1 MFLNQSDKITIY
13 RPAWLA
19 GNKMQII
26 KRLRLRARLAGSK
39 KGINTGINHFHPLGV
54 FLNDLSDC
62 TQHQLSAGGEELPML
77 PVTWD
82 GVLVSISLIV
92 AFIAS
97 FTALD
102 TAGRVAVS
110 RGWSARFWLLAGGS
124 AMGIGIWAMHFIGM
138 LAMMMPVTMRYDIRL
153 TSLSLLVAILASCLA
168 FGQTVG
174 GLHLTRH
181 RLLRGSLILG
191 AGVAAMH
198 YLGMYALLI
207 EPRPEWNSVLVVLSV
222 LIAFVASGVAL
233 WLAFHLR
240 KGEHHLLLMRGLA
253 SLVMGIA
260 IAGMHYVG
268 MAAATFSHHSMMQS
282 QGLSNPGLAVWVTLI
297 TLTILGITLLCSM
310 LDAQMRAT
318 RLAARLRFANKELL
332 QLALHDNLT
341 ALPNR
346 VMLEQ
351 QLDRVIKKAM
361 LNDFRFAVIYM
372 DLDGFKA
379 VNDTWGHHVGDR
391 LLLAVAE
398 RLRSQ
403 LSETMLLARLGGDEF
418 VLMVKRCDISPARQ
432 LAQRLVKVI
441 GKPFEFDRYVL
452 HVSLSAGIAI
462 FPLHGRNR
470 QELLFNADAAMY
482 HTKNSGRNGW
492 CLFERA
498 MSAATQHQLELTND
512 LWEALERQQMRL
524 FYQPKFR
531 SGGTRLMGFEALLRW
546 QHPQRGLLTPELF
559 LPRAE
564 KTGQIVALGN
574 WVIEEACRQLRIWH
588 NQGHTEW
595 TVSVNLSAL
604 QFHQRDLLA
613 TLTRTLTRYQL
624 PGCALMLEIT
634 EAIAMRD
641 PVFSQQRIREL
652 QQAGVS
658 IAIDNFGIGYA
669 NLLHLKD
676 LDASELKIDRSF
688 INSLRPGS
696 EDATVVSA
704 MLTLAQS
711 LNLRMVAEGVETEE
725 QQHLLTSLGFDAL
738 QGYLLGKPTPADRVE
753 VFSLAARQHPMPA
766 ASG

>member
-1 MFLNQSDKITIY
+1 
-13 RPAWLA
+13 
-19 GNKMQII
+19 
-26 KRLRLRARLAGSK
+26 
-39 KGINTGINHFHPLGV
+39 
-54 FLNDLSDC
+54 
-62 TQHQLSAGGEELPML
+62 ML

-82 GVLVSISLIV
+82 SVLICVSLIV
-92 AFIAS
+92 VFIAS

-110 RGWSARFWLLAGGS
+110 RGWSARFWLLVGGI
-124 AMGIGIWAMHFIGM
+124 AMGIGVWAMHFIGM
-138 LAMMMPVTMRYDIRL
+138 LAMMMPMMMRYDTRL
-153 TSLSLLVAILASCLA
+153 TILSLLVAILASVLA

-174 GLHLTRH
+174 GLHLTRQ
-181 RLLRGSLILG
+181 RLLRGTLILG
-191 AGVAAMH
+191 AGVVVMH

-207 EPRPEWNSVLVVLSV
+207 EPQPEWNVLLVALSV
-222 LIAFVASGVAL
+222 LIAFAASGLAL

-240 KGEHHLLLMRGLA
+240 QGDHHLMLMRGLA

-268 MAAATFSHHSMMQS
+268 MAAAEFSHSSMMQPH
-282 QGLSNPGLAVWVTLI
+282 GVSNAGLAVWVTLI
-297 TLTILGITLLCSM
+297 TLTILGITLLSSM
-310 LDAQMRAT
+310 LDAQLRAARLAT
-318 RLAARLRFANKELL
+318 RLNRANQELR
-332 QLALHDNLT
+332 QLAMHDNLT
-341 ALPNR
+341 TLPNR

-351 QLDRVIKKAM
+351 QLDLAIKQAM
-361 LNDFRFAVIYM
+361 LNEHRFAVIYM

-391 LLLAVAE
+391 LLVAVAE
-398 RLRSQ
+398 RLCSQ
-403 LSETMLLARLGGDEF
+403 LSNTMLLVRLGGDEF
-418 VLMVKRCDISPARQ
+418 VLMAECDISAARQ
-432 LAQRLVKVI
+432 LAQKLVKVI
-441 GKPFEFDRYVL
+441 SSPFELDRYVL

-482 HTKNSGRNGW
+482 HTKHSGRNGW
-492 CLFERA
+492 CLFEPA
-498 MSAATQHQLELTND
+498 MSAATQHQLELAND
-512 LWEALERQQMRL
+512 LWEAIEREQMRL
-524 FYQPKFR
+524 FYQPKFC

-564 KTGQIVALGN
+564 KTGQIIALGN
-574 WVIEEACRQLRIWH
+574 WVIGEACRQLRIWH
-588 NQGHTEW
+588 SQGHSDW

-604 QFHQRDLLA
+604 QFHQRDLLTILTQ
-613 TLTRTLTRYQL
+613 TLARYQL
-624 PGCALMLEIT
+624 PGSALMLEIT

-641 PVFSQQRIREL
+641 PAFSQQRIREL

-658 IAIDNFGIGYA
+658 VAIDNFGIGYA

-688 INSLRPGS
+688 INCLRPGS

-753 VFSLAARQHPMPA
+753 ALSFPSLRQPV
-766 ASG
+766 ASLSG

>member
-1 MFLNQSDKITIY
+1 
-13 RPAWLA
+13 
-19 GNKMQII
+19 
-26 KRLRLRARLAGSK
+26 
-39 KGINTGINHFHPLGV
+39 
-54 FLNDLSDC
+54 
-62 TQHQLSAGGEELPML
+62 ML

-82 GVLVSISLIV
+82 SVLICVSLLV

-110 RGWSARFWLLAGGS
+110 RGWRARFWLLVGGTT
-124 AMGIGIWAMHFIGM
+124 MGIGVWAMHFIGM
-138 LAMMMPVTMRYDIRL
+138 LAMMMPMTMRYDIRL
-153 TSLSLLVAILASCLA
+153 TIFSLLVAILTSMLA

-174 GLHLTRH
+174 GLHLTRQ

-191 AGVAAMH
+191 SGVVVMH
-198 YLGMYALLI
+198 YLGMCALLV
-207 EPRPEWNSVLVVLSV
+207 EPRPEWNGLLVALSV

-240 KGEHHLLLMRGLA
+240 KGDHHLLLMRGLA

-268 MAAATFSHHSMMQS
+268 MAAATFSDDSTMQAH
-282 QGLSNPGLAVWVTLI
+282 GLSNPGLAVWVTLI
-297 TLTILGITLLCSM
+297 TLSILGITLLCSM
-310 LDAQMRAT
+310 LDAQMRAARLAT
-318 RLAARLRFANKELL
+318 RLRQANKELR

-351 QLDRVIKKAM
+351 QLDQAIKKAM
-361 LNDFRFAVIYM
+361 LNGHRIAVIYM

-391 LLLAVAE
+391 LLMAVAE

-418 VLMVKRCDISPARQ
+418 VLMVKGCDISVACQ
-432 LAQRLVKVI
+432 LAQRLVNVI
-441 GKPFEFDRYVL
+441 GAPFEFDRYVL

-470 QELLFNADAAMY
+470 QELMFNADAAMY
-482 HTKNSGRNGW
+482 HTKHSGRNGW
-492 CLFERA
+492 CLFELA

-512 LWEALERQQMRL
+512 LWEALDRQQMRL

-546 QHPQRGLLTPELF
+546 QHPQRGLLTPEMF

-574 WVIEEACRQLRIWH
+574 WVIEEACRQLSIWH
-588 NQGHTEW
+588 NQGHSEW

-604 QFHQRDLLA
+604 QFHQRDLLFI
-613 TLTRTLTRYQL
+613 LTQTLTRYQL
-624 PGCALMLEIT
+624 PGCALMLEVT

-641 PVFSQQRIREL
+641 PAFSQQRIREL

-688 INSLRPGS
+688 INCLRPGS

-753 VFSLAARQHPMPA
+753 VFGLMARQPPMA
-766 ASG
+766 SASG

>member
-1 MFLNQSDKITIY
+1 
-13 RPAWLA
+13 
-19 GNKMQII
+19 
-26 KRLRLRARLAGSK
+26 
-39 KGINTGINHFHPLGV
+39 
-54 FLNDLSDC
+54 
-62 TQHQLSAGGEELPML
+62 ML

-82 GVLVSISLIV
+82 SVLICVSLIV

-110 RGWSARFWLLAGGS
+110 RGWSARLWLLVGGI
-124 AMGIGIWAMHFIGM
+124 AMGIGVWAMHFIGM
-138 LAMMMPVTMRYDIRL
+138 LAMMMPMMMRYDTRL
-153 TSLSLLVAILASCLA
+153 TILSLLVAILASVLA

-174 GLHLTRH
+174 GLHLTRQ
-181 RLLRGSLILG
+181 RLLSGTLILG
-191 AGVAAMH
+191 AGVVVMH

-207 EPRPEWNSVLVVLSV
+207 EPQPEWNALLVALSV
-222 LIAFVASGVAL
+222 LIAFAASGLAL

-240 KGEHHLLLMRGLA
+240 QGDHHLMLMRGLA

-268 MAAATFSHHSMMQS
+268 MAAAEFSHSSMMQPH
-282 QGLSNPGLAVWVTLI
+282 GVSNAGLAVWVTLI
-297 TLTILGITLLCSM
+297 TLTILGITLLSSM
-310 LDAQMRAT
+310 LDAQLRAARLAT
-318 RLAARLRFANKELL
+318 RLNRANQELR
-332 QLALHDNLT
+332 QLAMHDNLT
-341 ALPNR
+341 TLPNR

-351 QLDRVIKKAM
+351 QLDLAIKQAM
-361 LNDFRFAVIYM
+361 LNEHRFAVIYM

-391 LLLAVAE
+391 LLVAVAE
-398 RLRSQ
+398 RLCSQ
-403 LSETMLLARLGGDEF
+403 LSNTMLLVRLGGDEF
-418 VLMVKRCDISPARQ
+418 VLMAECDISAARQ
-432 LAQRLVKVI
+432 LAQKLVKVI
-441 GKPFEFDRYVL
+441 SSPFELDRYVL

-482 HTKNSGRNGW
+482 HTKHSGRNGW
-492 CLFERA
+492 CLFEPA
-498 MSAATQHQLELTND
+498 MSAATQHQLELAND
-512 LWEALERQQMRL
+512 LWEAIEREQMRL
-524 FYQPKFR
+524 FYQPKFC

-564 KTGQIVALGN
+564 KTGQIIALGN
-574 WVIEEACRQLRIWH
+574 WVIGEACRQLRLWH
-588 NQGHTEW
+588 NQGHSDW

-604 QFHQRDLLA
+604 QFHQRDLLTILTQ
-613 TLTRTLTRYQL
+613 TLARNQL
-624 PGCALMLEIT
+624 PGSALMLEIT

-641 PVFSQQRIREL
+641 PAFSQQRIREL

-658 IAIDNFGIGYA
+658 VAIDNFGIGYA

-688 INSLRPGS
+688 INCLRPGS

-753 VFSLAARQHPMPA
+753 ALSFPSLRQPV
-766 ASG
+766 ASLSG

>member
-1 MFLNQSDKITIY
+1 
-13 RPAWLA
+13 
-19 GNKMQII
+19 
-26 KRLRLRARLAGSK
+26 
-39 KGINTGINHFHPLGV
+39 
-54 FLNDLSDC
+54 
-62 TQHQLSAGGEELPML
+62 ML

-82 GVLVSISLIV
+82 SVLICVSLIV
-92 AFIAS
+92 VFIAS

-102 TAGRVAVS
+102 TTGRVAVS
-110 RGWSARFWLLAGGS
+110 RGWSARFWLLVGGI
-124 AMGIGIWAMHFIGM
+124 AMGIGVWAMHFIGM
-138 LAMMMPVTMRYDIRL
+138 LAMMMPMMMRYDTRL
-153 TSLSLLVAILASCLA
+153 TILSLLVAILASVLA

-174 GLHLTRH
+174 GLHLTRQ
-181 RLLRGSLILG
+181 RLLRGTLILG
-191 AGVAAMH
+191 AGVVVMH

-207 EPRPEWNSVLVVLSV
+207 EPQPEWNALLVALSV
-222 LIAFVASGVAL
+222 LIAFAASGLAL

-240 KGEHHLLLMRGLA
+240 QGDHHLMLMRGLA

-268 MAAATFSHHSMMQS
+268 MAAAEFSHSSMMQPH
-282 QGLSNPGLAVWVTLI
+282 GVSNAGLAVWVTLI
-297 TLTILGITLLCSM
+297 TLTILGITLLSSM
-310 LDAQMRAT
+310 LDAQLRAARLAT
-318 RLAARLRFANKELL
+318 RLNRANQELR
-332 QLALHDNLT
+332 QLAMHDNLT
-341 ALPNR
+341 TLPNR

-351 QLDRVIKKAM
+351 QLDLAIKQAM
-361 LNDFRFAVIYM
+361 LNEHRFAVIYM

-391 LLLAVAE
+391 LLVAVAE
-398 RLRSQ
+398 RLCSQ
-403 LSETMLLARLGGDEF
+403 LSNTMLLVRLGGDEF
-418 VLMVKRCDISPARQ
+418 VLMAECDISAARQ
-432 LAQRLVKVI
+432 LAQKLVKVI
-441 GKPFEFDRYVL
+441 SSPFELDRYVL

-482 HTKNSGRNGW
+482 HTKHSGRNGW
-492 CLFERA
+492 CLFEPA
-498 MSAATQHQLELTND
+498 MSAATQHQLELAND
-512 LWEALERQQMRL
+512 LWEAIEREQMRL
-524 FYQPKFR
+524 FYQPKFC

-564 KTGQIVALGN
+564 KTGQIIALGN
-574 WVIEEACRQLRIWH
+574 WVIGEACRQLRIWH
-588 NQGHTEW
+588 SQGHSDW

-604 QFHQRDLLA
+604 QFHQRDLLTILTQ
-613 TLTRTLTRYQL
+613 TLARNQL
-624 PGCALMLEIT
+624 PGSALMLEIT

-641 PVFSQQRIREL
+641 PAFSQQRIREL

-658 IAIDNFGIGYA
+658 VAIDNFGIGYA

-688 INSLRPGS
+688 INCLRPGS

-753 VFSLAARQHPMPA
+753 ALSFPSLRQPV
-766 ASG
+766 ASMSG

>member
-1 MFLNQSDKITIY
+1 
-13 RPAWLA
+13 
-19 GNKMQII
+19 
-26 KRLRLRARLAGSK
+26 
-39 KGINTGINHFHPLGV
+39 
-54 FLNDLSDC
+54 
-62 TQHQLSAGGEELPML
+62 ML

-82 GVLVSISLIV
+82 SVLICVSLIV

-110 RGWSARFWLLAGGS
+110 RGWSARFWLLVGGI
-124 AMGIGIWAMHFIGM
+124 AMGIGVWAMHFIGM
-138 LAMMMPVTMRYDIRL
+138 LAMMMPMMMRYDTRL
-153 TSLSLLVAILASCLA
+153 TILSLLVAILASVLA

-174 GLHLTRH
+174 GLHLTRQ
-181 RLLRGSLILG
+181 RLLRGTLILG
-191 AGVAAMH
+191 AGVVVMH

-207 EPRPEWNSVLVVLSV
+207 EPQPEWNALLVALSV
-222 LIAFVASGVAL
+222 LIAFAASGLAL

-240 KGEHHLLLMRGLA
+240 QGDHHLMLMRGLA

-268 MAAATFSHHSMMQS
+268 MAAAEFSHSSMMQPH
-282 QGLSNPGLAVWVTLI
+282 GVSNAGLAVWVTLI
-297 TLTILGITLLCSM
+297 TLTILGITLLSSM
-310 LDAQMRAT
+310 LDAQLRAARLAT
-318 RLAARLRFANKELL
+318 RLNRANQELR
-332 QLALHDNLT
+332 QLAMHDNLT
-341 ALPNR
+341 TLPNR

-351 QLDRVIKKAM
+351 QLDLAIKQAM
-361 LNDFRFAVIYM
+361 LNEHRFAVIYM

-391 LLLAVAE
+391 LLVAVAE
-398 RLRSQ
+398 RLCSQ
-403 LSETMLLARLGGDEF
+403 LSNTMLLVRLGGDEF
-418 VLMVKRCDISPARQ
+418 VLMAECDISAARQ
-432 LAQRLVKVI
+432 LAQKLVKVI
-441 GKPFEFDRYVL
+441 SSPFELDRYVL

-482 HTKNSGRNGW
+482 HTKHSGRNGW
-492 CLFERA
+492 CLFEPA
-498 MSAATQHQLELTND
+498 MSAATQHQLELAND
-512 LWEALERQQMRL
+512 LWEAIEREQMRL
-524 FYQPKFR
+524 FYQPKFC
-531 SGGTRLMGFEALLRW
+531 SGGTRLIGFEALLRW

-564 KTGQIVALGN
+564 KTGQIIALGN
-574 WVIEEACRQLRIWH
+574 WVIGEACRQLRIWH
-588 NQGHTEW
+588 SQGHSDW

-604 QFHQRDLLA
+604 QFHQRDLLTILTQ
-613 TLTRTLTRYQL
+613 TLARNQL
-624 PGCALMLEIT
+624 PGSALMLEIT

-641 PVFSQQRIREL
+641 PAFSQQRIREL

-658 IAIDNFGIGYA
+658 VAIDNFGIGYA

-688 INSLRPGS
+688 INCLRPGS

-753 VFSLAARQHPMPA
+753 ALSFPSLRQPV
-766 ASG
+766 ASLSG

>member
-1 MFLNQSDKITIY
+1 
-13 RPAWLA
+13 
-19 GNKMQII
+19 
-26 KRLRLRARLAGSK
+26 
-39 KGINTGINHFHPLGV
+39 
-54 FLNDLSDC
+54 
-62 TQHQLSAGGEELPML
+62 ML

-82 GVLVSISLIV
+82 SVLICVSLIV
-92 AFIAS
+92 VFIAS

-110 RGWSARFWLLAGGS
+110 RGWSARFWLLVGGI
-124 AMGIGIWAMHFIGM
+124 AMGIGVWSMHFIGM
-138 LAMMMPVTMRYDIRL
+138 LAMMLPMIMRYDTRL
-153 TSLSLLVAILASCLA
+153 TILSLLVAILASVLA

-174 GLHLTRH
+174 GLHLTRQ
-181 RLLRGSLILG
+181 RLLRGTLILG
-191 AGVAAMH
+191 AGVVVMH

-207 EPRPEWNSVLVVLSV
+207 EPQPEWNALLVALSV
-222 LIAFVASGVAL
+222 LIAFAASGLAL

-240 KGEHHLLLMRGLA
+240 QGDHHLMLMRGLA

-268 MAAATFSHHSMMQS
+268 MAAAEFSHSSMMQPH
-282 QGLSNPGLAVWVTLI
+282 GVSNAGLAVWVTLI
-297 TLTILGITLLCSM
+297 TLTILGITLLSSM
-310 LDAQMRAT
+310 LDAQLRAARLAT
-318 RLAARLRFANKELL
+318 RLNRANQELR
-332 QLALHDNLT
+332 QLAMHDNLT
-341 ALPNR
+341 TLPNR

-351 QLDRVIKKAM
+351 QLDLAIKQAM
-361 LNDFRFAVIYM
+361 LNEHHFAVIYM

-391 LLLAVAE
+391 LLVAVAE
-398 RLRSQ
+398 RLCSQ
-403 LSETMLLARLGGDEF
+403 LSNTMLLVRLGGDEF
-418 VLMVKRCDISPARQ
+418 VLMAECDISAARQ
-432 LAQRLVKVI
+432 LAQKLVKVI
-441 GKPFEFDRYVL
+441 SSPFELDRYVL

-482 HTKNSGRNGW
+482 HTKHSGRNGW
-492 CLFERA
+492 CLFEPA
-498 MSAATQHQLELTND
+498 MSAATQHQLELAND
-512 LWEALERQQMRL
+512 LWEAIEREQMRL
-524 FYQPKFR
+524 FYQPKFC

-564 KTGQIVALGN
+564 KTGQIIALGN
-574 WVIEEACRQLRIWH
+574 WVIGEACRQLRIWH
-588 NQGHTEW
+588 SQGHSDW

-604 QFHQRDLLA
+604 QFHQRDLLTILTQ
-613 TLTRTLTRYQL
+613 TLSRNQL
-624 PGCALMLEIT
+624 PGSALMLEIT

-641 PVFSQQRIREL
+641 PAFSQQRIREL

-658 IAIDNFGIGYA
+658 VAIDNFGIGYA

-688 INSLRPGS
+688 INCLRPGS

-753 VFSLAARQHPMPA
+753 ALSFPSLRQPV
-766 ASG
+766 ASLSG

>member
-1 MFLNQSDKITIY
+1 
-13 RPAWLA
+13 
-19 GNKMQII
+19 
-26 KRLRLRARLAGSK
+26 
-39 KGINTGINHFHPLGV
+39 
-54 FLNDLSDC
+54 
-62 TQHQLSAGGEELPML
+62 ML

-82 GVLVSISLIV
+82 SVLICVSLIV

-110 RGWSARFWLLAGGS
+110 RGWSARFWLLVGGI
-124 AMGIGIWAMHFIGM
+124 AMGIGVWSMHFIGM
-138 LAMMMPVTMRYDIRL
+138 LAMMLPMMMRYDTRL
-153 TSLSLLVAILASCLA
+153 TILSLLVAILASVLA

-174 GLHLTRH
+174 GLHLTRQ
-181 RLLRGSLILG
+181 RLLRGTLILG
-191 AGVAAMH
+191 AGVVVMH

-207 EPRPEWNSVLVVLSV
+207 EPQPEWNALLVALSV
-222 LIAFVASGVAL
+222 LIAFAASGLAL

-240 KGEHHLLLMRGLA
+240 QGDHHLMLMRGLA

-268 MAAATFSHHSMMQS
+268 MAAAEFSHSSMMQPH
-282 QGLSNPGLAVWVTLI
+282 GVSNAGLAVWVTLI
-297 TLTILGITLLCSM
+297 TLTILGVTLLSSM
-310 LDAQMRAT
+310 LDAQLRAARLAT
-318 RLAARLRFANKELL
+318 RLNRANQELR
-332 QLALHDNLT
+332 QLAMHDNLT
-341 ALPNR
+341 TLPNR

-351 QLDRVIKKAM
+351 QLDLAIKQAM
-361 LNDFRFAVIYM
+361 LNEHRFAVIYM

-391 LLLAVAE
+391 LLVAVAE
-398 RLRSQ
+398 RLCSQ
-403 LSETMLLARLGGDEF
+403 LSNTMLLVRLGGDEF
-418 VLMVKRCDISPARQ
+418 VLMAECDISAARQ
-432 LAQRLVKVI
+432 LAQKLVKVI
-441 GKPFEFDRYVL
+441 SSPFELDRYVL

-482 HTKNSGRNGW
+482 HTKHSGRNGW
-492 CLFERA
+492 CLFEPA
-498 MSAATQHQLELTND
+498 MSAATQHQLELAND
-512 LWEALERQQMRL
+512 LWEAIEREQMRL
-524 FYQPKFR
+524 FYQPKFC

-564 KTGQIVALGN
+564 KTGQIIALGN
-574 WVIEEACRQLRIWH
+574 WVIGEACRQLRIWH
-588 NQGHTEW
+588 SQGHSDW

-604 QFHQRDLLA
+604 QFHQRDLLTILTQ
-613 TLTRTLTRYQL
+613 TLARYQL
-624 PGCALMLEIT
+624 PGSALMLEIT

-641 PVFSQQRIREL
+641 PAFSQQRIREL

-658 IAIDNFGIGYA
+658 VAIDNFGIGYA

-688 INSLRPGS
+688 INCLRPGS

-753 VFSLAARQHPMPA
+753 ALSFPSLRQPV
-766 ASG
+766 ASLSG

>member
-1 MFLNQSDKITIY
+1 
-13 RPAWLA
+13 
-19 GNKMQII
+19 
-26 KRLRLRARLAGSK
+26 
-39 KGINTGINHFHPLGV
+39 
-54 FLNDLSDC
+54 
-62 TQHQLSAGGEELPML
+62 ML

-82 GVLVSISLIV
+82 SVLICVSLIV

-110 RGWSARFWLLAGGS
+110 RGWSARFWLLVGGI
-124 AMGIGIWAMHFIGM
+124 AMGIGVWSMHFIGM
-138 LAMMMPVTMRYDIRL
+138 LAMMLPMIMRYDTRL
-153 TSLSLLVAILASCLA
+153 TILSLLVAILASVLA

-174 GLHLTRH
+174 GLHLTRQ
-181 RLLRGSLILG
+181 RLLRGTLILG
-191 AGVAAMH
+191 AGVVVMH

-207 EPRPEWNSVLVVLSV
+207 EPQPEWNALLVALSV
-222 LIAFVASGVAL
+222 LIAFAASGLAL

-240 KGEHHLLLMRGLA
+240 QGDHHLMLMRGLA

-268 MAAATFSHHSMMQS
+268 MAAAEFSHSSMMQPH
-282 QGLSNPGLAVWVTLI
+282 GVSNAGLAVWVTLI
-297 TLTILGITLLCSM
+297 TLTILGITLLSSM
-310 LDAQMRAT
+310 LDAQLRAARLAT
-318 RLAARLRFANKELL
+318 RLNRANQELR
-332 QLALHDNLT
+332 QLAMHDNLT
-341 ALPNR
+341 TLPNR

-351 QLDRVIKKAM
+351 QLDLAIKQAM
-361 LNDFRFAVIYM
+361 LNEHRFAVIYM

-391 LLLAVAE
+391 LLVAVAE
-398 RLRSQ
+398 RLCSQ
-403 LSETMLLARLGGDEF
+403 LSNTMLLVRLGGDEF
-418 VLMVKRCDISPARQ
+418 VLMAECDISAARQ
-432 LAQRLVKVI
+432 LAQKLVKVI
-441 GKPFEFDRYVL
+441 SSPFELDRYVL

-482 HTKNSGRNGW
+482 HTKHSGRNGW
-492 CLFERA
+492 CLFEPA
-498 MSAATQHQLELTND
+498 MSAATQHQLELAND
-512 LWEALERQQMRL
+512 LWEAIEREQMRL
-524 FYQPKFR
+524 FYQPKFC

-564 KTGQIVALGN
+564 KTGQIIALGN
-574 WVIEEACRQLRIWH
+574 WVIGEACRQLRIWH
-588 NQGHTEW
+588 SQGHSDW

-604 QFHQRDLLA
+604 QFHQRDLLTILTQ
-613 TLTRTLTRYQL
+613 TLARNQL
-624 PGCALMLEIT
+624 PGSALMLEIT

-641 PVFSQQRIREL
+641 PAFSQQRIREL

-658 IAIDNFGIGYA
+658 VAIDNFGIGYA

-688 INSLRPGS
+688 INCLRPGS

-753 VFSLAARQHPMPA
+753 ALSFPSLRQPV
-766 ASG
+766 ASMSG

>member
-1 MFLNQSDKITIY
+1 
-13 RPAWLA
+13 
-19 GNKMQII
+19 
-26 KRLRLRARLAGSK
+26 
-39 KGINTGINHFHPLGV
+39 
-54 FLNDLSDC
+54 
-62 TQHQLSAGGEELPML
+62 ML

-82 GVLVSISLIV
+82 SVLICVSLIV
-92 AFIAS
+92 VFIAS

-102 TAGRVAVS
+102 TTGRVAVS
-110 RGWSARFWLLAGGS
+110 RGWSARFWLLVGGI
-124 AMGIGIWAMHFIGM
+124 AMGIGVWSMHFIGM
-138 LAMMMPVTMRYDIRL
+138 LAMMMPMMMRYDTRL
-153 TSLSLLVAILASCLA
+153 TILSLLVAILGSVLA

-174 GLHLTRH
+174 GLHLTRQ
-181 RLLRGSLILG
+181 RLLRGTLILG
-191 AGVAAMH
+191 AGVVVMH

-207 EPRPEWNSVLVVLSV
+207 EPQPEWNALLVALSV
-222 LIAFVASGVAL
+222 LIAFAASGLAL

-240 KGEHHLLLMRGLA
+240 QGDHHLMLMRGLA

-268 MAAATFSHHSMMQS
+268 MAAAEFSHSSMMQPH
-282 QGLSNPGLAVWVTLI
+282 GVSNAGLAVWVTLI
-297 TLTILGITLLCSM
+297 TLTILGVTLLSSM
-310 LDAQMRAT
+310 LDAQLRAARLAT
-318 RLAARLRFANKELL
+318 RLNRANQELR
-332 QLALHDNLT
+332 QLAMHDNLT
-341 ALPNR
+341 TLPNR

-351 QLDRVIKKAM
+351 QLDLAIKQAM
-361 LNDFRFAVIYM
+361 LNEHRFAVIYM

-391 LLLAVAE
+391 LLVAVAE
-398 RLRSQ
+398 RLCNQ
-403 LSETMLLARLGGDEF
+403 LSNTMLLVRLGGDEF
-418 VLMVKRCDISPARQ
+418 VLMAECDISAARQ
-432 LAQRLVKVI
+432 LAQKLVKVI
-441 GKPFEFDRYVL
+441 SSPFELDRYVL

-482 HTKNSGRNGW
+482 HTKHSGRNGW
-492 CLFERA
+492 CLFEPA
-498 MSAATQHQLELTND
+498 MSAATQHQLELAND
-512 LWEALERQQMRL
+512 LWEAIEREQMRL
-524 FYQPKFR
+524 FYQPKFC

-564 KTGQIVALGN
+564 KTGQIIALGN
-574 WVIEEACRQLRIWH
+574 WVIGEACRQLRLWH
-588 NQGHTEW
+588 NQGHSDW

-604 QFHQRDLLA
+604 QFHQRDLLTILTQ
-613 TLTRTLTRYQL
+613 TLARNQL
-624 PGCALMLEIT
+624 PGSALMLEIT

-641 PVFSQQRIREL
+641 PAFSQQRIREL

-658 IAIDNFGIGYA
+658 VAIDNFGIGYA

-688 INSLRPGS
+688 INCLRPGS

-753 VFSLAARQHPMPA
+753 ALSFPSLRQPV
-766 ASG
+766 ASLSG

>member
-1 MFLNQSDKITIY
+1 
-13 RPAWLA
+13 
-19 GNKMQII
+19 
-26 KRLRLRARLAGSK
+26 
-39 KGINTGINHFHPLGV
+39 
-54 FLNDLSDC
+54 
-62 TQHQLSAGGEELPML
+62 ML

-82 GVLVSISLIV
+82 SVLICVSLIV

-110 RGWSARFWLLAGGS
+110 RGWSARFWLLVGGI
-124 AMGIGIWAMHFIGM
+124 AMGIGVWAMHFIGM
-138 LAMMMPVTMRYDIRL
+138 LAMMMPMMMRYDTRL
-153 TSLSLLVAILASCLA
+153 TILSLLVAILASVLA

-174 GLHLTRH
+174 GLHLTRQ
-181 RLLRGSLILG
+181 RLLRGTLILG
-191 AGVAAMH
+191 AGVVVMH

-207 EPRPEWNSVLVVLSV
+207 EPQPEWNALLVALSV
-222 LIAFVASGVAL
+222 LIAFAASGLAL

-240 KGEHHLLLMRGLA
+240 QGDHHLMLMRGLA

-268 MAAATFSHHSMMQS
+268 MAAAEFSHSSMMQPH
-282 QGLSNPGLAVWVTLI
+282 GVSNAGLAVWVTLI
-297 TLTILGITLLCSM
+297 TLTILGITLLSSM
-310 LDAQMRAT
+310 LDAQLRAARLAT
-318 RLAARLRFANKELL
+318 RLNRANQELR
-332 QLALHDNLT
+332 QLAMHDNLT
-341 ALPNR
+341 TLPNR

-351 QLDRVIKKAM
+351 QLDLAIKKAM
-361 LNDFRFAVIYM
+361 LNEHRFAVIYM

-391 LLLAVAE
+391 LLVAVAE
-398 RLRSQ
+398 RLCSQ
-403 LSETMLLARLGGDEF
+403 LSNTMLLVRLGGDEF
-418 VLMVKRCDISPARQ
+418 VLMAECDISAARQ
-432 LAQRLVKVI
+432 LAQKLVKVI
-441 GKPFEFDRYVL
+441 SSPFELDRYVL

-482 HTKNSGRNGW
+482 HTKHSGRNGW
-492 CLFERA
+492 CLFEPA
-498 MSAATQHQLELTND
+498 MSAATQHQLELAND
-512 LWEALERQQMRL
+512 LWEAIEREQMRL
-524 FYQPKFR
+524 FYQPKFC

-564 KTGQIVALGN
+564 KTGQIIALGN
-574 WVIEEACRQLRIWH
+574 WVIGEACRQLRIWH
-588 NQGHTEW
+588 SQGHSDW

-604 QFHQRDLLA
+604 QFHQRDLLTILTQ
-613 TLTRTLTRYQL
+613 TLARNQL
-624 PGCALMLEIT
+624 PGSALMLEIT

-641 PVFSQQRIREL
+641 PAFSQQRIREL

-658 IAIDNFGIGYA
+658 VAIDNFGIGYA

-688 INSLRPGS
+688 INCLRPGS

-753 VFSLAARQHPMPA
+753 ALSFPSLRQPV
-766 ASG
+766 ASMSG

>member
-1 MFLNQSDKITIY
+1 
-13 RPAWLA
+13 
-19 GNKMQII
+19 
-26 KRLRLRARLAGSK
+26 
-39 KGINTGINHFHPLGV
+39 
-54 FLNDLSDC
+54 
-62 TQHQLSAGGEELPML
+62 ML

-82 GVLVSISLIV
+82 SVLICVSLIV
-92 AFIAS
+92 VFIAS

-102 TAGRVAVS
+102 TAGRVAVT
-110 RGWSARFWLLAGGS
+110 RGWSARFWLLVGGI
-124 AMGIGIWAMHFIGM
+124 AMGIGVWAMHFIGM
-138 LAMMMPVTMRYDIRL
+138 LAMMLPMMMRYDTRL
-153 TSLSLLVAILASCLA
+153 TILSLLVAILASVLA

-174 GLHLTRH
+174 GLHLTRQ
-181 RLLRGSLILG
+181 RLLRGTLILG
-191 AGVAAMH
+191 AGVAVMH

-207 EPRPEWNSVLVVLSV
+207 EPQPEWNALLVALSV
-222 LIAFVASGVAL
+222 LIAFAASGLAL

-240 KGEHHLLLMRGLA
+240 QGDHHLMLMRGLA

-268 MAAATFSHHSMMQS
+268 MAAAEFSHSSMMQPH
-282 QGLSNPGLAVWVTLI
+282 GVSNAGLAVWVTLI
-297 TLTILGITLLCSM
+297 TLTILGITLLSSM
-310 LDAQMRAT
+310 LDAQLRAARLAT
-318 RLAARLRFANKELL
+318 RLNRANQELR
-332 QLALHDNLT
+332 QLAMHDNLT
-341 ALPNR
+341 TLPNR

-351 QLDRVIKKAM
+351 QLDLAIKQAM
-361 LNDFRFAVIYM
+361 LNEHRFAVIYM

-391 LLLAVAE
+391 LLVAVAE

-403 LSETMLLARLGGDEF
+403 LSNTMLLVRLGGDEF
-418 VLMVKRCDISPARQ
+418 VLMAECDISAARQ
-432 LAQRLVKVI
+432 LAQKLVKVI
-441 GKPFEFDRYVL
+441 SSPFELDRYVL

-482 HTKNSGRNGW
+482 HTKHSGRNGW
-492 CLFERA
+492 CLFEPA
-498 MSAATQHQLELTND
+498 MSAATQHQLELAND
-512 LWEALERQQMRL
+512 LWEAIEREQMRL
-524 FYQPKFR
+524 FYQPKFC

-564 KTGQIVALGN
+564 KTGQIIALGN
-574 WVIEEACRQLRIWH
+574 WVIGEACRQLRIWH
-588 NQGHTEW
+588 NQGHSDW

-604 QFHQRDLLA
+604 QFHQRDLLTILTQ
-613 TLTRTLTRYQL
+613 TLARYQL
-624 PGCALMLEIT
+624 PGSALMLEIT

-641 PVFSQQRIREL
+641 PAFSQQRIREL

-658 IAIDNFGIGYA
+658 VAIDNFGIGYA

-688 INSLRPGS
+688 INCLRPGS

-753 VFSLAARQHPMPA
+753 ALSFPSLRQPV
-766 ASG
+766 ASLPG

>member
-1 MFLNQSDKITIY
+1 
-13 RPAWLA
+13 
-19 GNKMQII
+19 
-26 KRLRLRARLAGSK
+26 
-39 KGINTGINHFHPLGV
+39 
-54 FLNDLSDC
+54 
-62 TQHQLSAGGEELPML
+62 ML

-82 GVLVSISLIV
+82 SVLICVSLIV

-102 TAGRVAVS
+102 TTGRVAVS
-110 RGWSARFWLLAGGS
+110 RGWSARFWLLVGGI
-124 AMGIGIWAMHFIGM
+124 AMGIGVWSMHFIGM
-138 LAMMMPVTMRYDIRL
+138 LAMMMPMMMRYDTRL
-153 TSLSLLVAILASCLA
+153 TILSLLVAILASVLA

-174 GLHLTRH
+174 GLHLTRQ
-181 RLLRGSLILG
+181 RLLRGTLILG
-191 AGVAAMH
+191 AGVVVMH

-207 EPRPEWNSVLVVLSV
+207 EPQPEWNALLVALSV
-222 LIAFVASGVAL
+222 LIAFAASGLAL

-240 KGEHHLLLMRGLA
+240 QGDHHLMLMRGLA

-268 MAAATFSHHSMMQS
+268 MAAAEFSHSSMMQPH
-282 QGLSNPGLAVWVTLI
+282 GVSNAGLAVWVTLI
-297 TLTILGITLLCSM
+297 TLTILGITLLSSM
-310 LDAQMRAT
+310 LDAQLRAARLAT
-318 RLAARLRFANKELL
+318 RLNRANQELR
-332 QLALHDNLT
+332 QLAMHDNLT
-341 ALPNR
+341 TLPNR

-351 QLDRVIKKAM
+351 QLDLAIKQAM
-361 LNDFRFAVIYM
+361 LNEHRFAVIYM

-391 LLLAVAE
+391 LLVAVAE
-398 RLRSQ
+398 RLCSQ
-403 LSETMLLARLGGDEF
+403 LSNTMLLVRLGGDEF
-418 VLMVKRCDISPARQ
+418 VLMAECDISAARQ
-432 LAQRLVKVI
+432 LAQKLVKVI
-441 GKPFEFDRYVL
+441 SSPFELDRYVL

-482 HTKNSGRNGW
+482 HTKHSGRNGW
-492 CLFERA
+492 CLFEPA
-498 MSAATQHQLELTND
+498 MSAATQHQLELAND
-512 LWEALERQQMRL
+512 LWEAIEREQMRL
-524 FYQPKFR
+524 FYQPKFC

-564 KTGQIVALGN
+564 KTGQIIALGN
-574 WVIEEACRQLRIWH
+574 WVIGEACRQLRIWH
-588 NQGHTEW
+588 SQGHSDW

-604 QFHQRDLLA
+604 QFHQRDLLTILTQ
-613 TLTRTLTRYQL
+613 TLARNQL
-624 PGCALMLEIT
+624 PGSALMLEIT

-641 PVFSQQRIREL
+641 PAFSQQRIREL

-658 IAIDNFGIGYA
+658 VAIDNFGIGYA

-688 INSLRPGS
+688 INCLRPGS

-753 VFSLAARQHPMPA
+753 ALSFPSLRQPV
-766 ASG
+766 ASLSG

>member
-1 MFLNQSDKITIY
+1 
-13 RPAWLA
+13 
-19 GNKMQII
+19 
-26 KRLRLRARLAGSK
+26 
-39 KGINTGINHFHPLGV
+39 
-54 FLNDLSDC
+54 
-62 TQHQLSAGGEELPML
+62 ML

-82 GVLVSISLIV
+82 SVLICVSLIV
-92 AFIAS
+92 VFIAS

-110 RGWSARFWLLAGGS
+110 RGWSARFWLLVGGI
-124 AMGIGIWAMHFIGM
+124 AMGIGVWAMHFIGM
-138 LAMMMPVTMRYDIRL
+138 LAMMMPMMMRYDTRL
-153 TSLSLLVAILASCLA
+153 TILSLLVAILASVLA

-174 GLHLTRH
+174 GLHLTRQ
-181 RLLRGSLILG
+181 RLLRGTLILG
-191 AGVAAMH
+191 AGVVVMH

-207 EPRPEWNSVLVVLSV
+207 EPQPEWNALLVALSV
-222 LIAFVASGVAL
+222 LIAFAASGLAL

-240 KGEHHLLLMRGLA
+240 QGDHHLMLMRGLA

-268 MAAATFSHHSMMQS
+268 MAAAEFSHSSMMQPH
-282 QGLSNPGLAVWVTLI
+282 GVSNAGLAVWVTLI
-297 TLTILGITLLCSM
+297 TLTILGITLLSSM
-310 LDAQMRAT
+310 LDAQLRAARLAT
-318 RLAARLRFANKELL
+318 RLNRANQELR
-332 QLALHDNLT
+332 QLAMHDNLT
-341 ALPNR
+341 TLPNR

-351 QLDRVIKKAM
+351 QLDLAIKQAM
-361 LNDFRFAVIYM
+361 LNEHRFAVIYM

-391 LLLAVAE
+391 LLVAVAE
-398 RLRSQ
+398 RLCSQ
-403 LSETMLLARLGGDEF
+403 LSNTMLLVRLGGDEF
-418 VLMVKRCDISPARQ
+418 VLMAECDISAARQ
-432 LAQRLVKVI
+432 LAQKLVKVI
-441 GKPFEFDRYVL
+441 SSPFELDRYVL

-482 HTKNSGRNGW
+482 HTKHSGRNGW
-492 CLFERA
+492 CLFEPA
-498 MSAATQHQLELTND
+498 MSAATQHQLELAND
-512 LWEALERQQMRL
+512 LWEAIEREQMRL
-524 FYQPKFR
+524 FYQPKFC
-531 SGGTRLMGFEALLRW
+531 SGGTRLIGFEALLRW

-564 KTGQIVALGN
+564 KTGQIIALGN
-574 WVIEEACRQLRIWH
+574 WVIGEACRQLRIWH
-588 NQGHTEW
+588 SQGHSDW

-604 QFHQRDLLA
+604 QFHQRDLLTILTQ
-613 TLTRTLTRYQL
+613 TLARYQL
-624 PGCALMLEIT
+624 PGSALMLEIT

-641 PVFSQQRIREL
+641 PAFSQQRIREL
-652 QQAGVS
+652 QQVGVS
-658 IAIDNFGIGYA
+658 VAIDNFGIGYA

-688 INSLRPGS
+688 INCLRPGS

-753 VFSLAARQHPMPA
+753 ALSFPSLRQPV
-766 ASG
+766 ASLSG

>member
-1 MFLNQSDKITIY
+1 
-13 RPAWLA
+13 
-19 GNKMQII
+19 
-26 KRLRLRARLAGSK
+26 
-39 KGINTGINHFHPLGV
+39 
-54 FLNDLSDC
+54 
-62 TQHQLSAGGEELPML
+62 ML

-82 GVLVSISLIV
+82 SVLICVSLIV

-110 RGWSARFWLLAGGS
+110 RGWSARFWLLVGGI
-124 AMGIGIWAMHFIGM
+124 AMGIGVWSMHFIGM
-138 LAMMMPVTMRYDIRL
+138 LAMMLPMMMRYDTRL
-153 TSLSLLVAILASCLA
+153 TILSLLVAILASVLA

-174 GLHLTRH
+174 GLHLTRQ
-181 RLLRGSLILG
+181 RLLRGTLILG
-191 AGVAAMH
+191 AGVVVMH

-207 EPRPEWNSVLVVLSV
+207 EPQPEWNALLVALSV
-222 LIAFVASGVAL
+222 LIAFAASGLAL

-240 KGEHHLLLMRGLA
+240 QGDHHLMLMRGLA

-268 MAAATFSHHSMMQS
+268 MAAAEFSHSSMMQPH
-282 QGLSNPGLAVWVTLI
+282 GVSNAGLAVWVTLI
-297 TLTILGITLLCSM
+297 TLTILGITLLSSM
-310 LDAQMRAT
+310 LDAQLRAARLAT
-318 RLAARLRFANKELL
+318 RLNRANQELR
-332 QLALHDNLT
+332 QLAMHDNLT
-341 ALPNR
+341 TLPNR

-351 QLDRVIKKAM
+351 QLDLAIKQAM
-361 LNDFRFAVIYM
+361 LNEHRFAVIYM

-391 LLLAVAE
+391 LLVAVAE
-398 RLRSQ
+398 RLCSQ
-403 LSETMLLARLGGDEF
+403 LSNTMLLVRLGGDEF
-418 VLMVKRCDISPARQ
+418 VLMAECDISAARQ
-432 LAQRLVKVI
+432 LAQKLVKVI
-441 GKPFEFDRYVL
+441 SSPFELDRYVL

-482 HTKNSGRNGW
+482 HTKHSGRNGW
-492 CLFERA
+492 CLFEPA
-498 MSAATQHQLELTND
+498 MSAATQHQLELAND
-512 LWEALERQQMRL
+512 LWEAIEREQMRL
-524 FYQPKFR
+524 FYQPKFC

-564 KTGQIVALGN
+564 KTGQIIALGN
-574 WVIEEACRQLRIWH
+574 WVIGEACRQLRIWH
-588 NQGHTEW
+588 SQGHSDW

-604 QFHQRDLLA
+604 QFHQRDLLTILTQ
-613 TLTRTLTRYQL
+613 TLARYQL
-624 PGCALMLEIT
+624 PGSALMLEIT

-641 PVFSQQRIREL
+641 PAFSQQRIREL

-658 IAIDNFGIGYA
+658 VAIDNFGIGYA

-688 INSLRPGS
+688 INCLRPGS

-753 VFSLAARQHPMPA
+753 ALSFPSLRQPV
-766 ASG
+766 ASLSG

>member
-1 MFLNQSDKITIY
+1 
-13 RPAWLA
+13 
-19 GNKMQII
+19 
-26 KRLRLRARLAGSK
+26 
-39 KGINTGINHFHPLGV
+39 
-54 FLNDLSDC
+54 
-62 TQHQLSAGGEELPML
+62 ML

-82 GVLVSISLIV
+82 SVLICVSLLV

-110 RGWSARFWLLAGGS
+110 RGWRARFWLLVGGTT
-124 AMGIGIWAMHFIGM
+124 MGIGVWAMHFIGM
-138 LAMMMPVTMRYDIRL
+138 LAMMMPMTMRYDIRL
-153 TSLSLLVAILASCLA
+153 TILSLLVAILTSMLA

-174 GLHLTRH
+174 GLHLTRQ

-191 AGVAAMH
+191 SGVVVMH
-198 YLGMYALLI
+198 YLGMCALLV
-207 EPRPEWNSVLVVLSV
+207 EPRPEWNGLLVALSV

-240 KGEHHLLLMRGLA
+240 KGDHHLLLMRGLA

-268 MAAATFSHHSMMQS
+268 MAAATFSDDSTMQAH
-282 QGLSNPGLAVWVTLI
+282 GLSNPGLAVWVTLI
-297 TLTILGITLLCSM
+297 TLSILGITLLCSM
-310 LDAQMRAT
+310 LDAQMRAARLAT
-318 RLAARLRFANKELL
+318 RLRQANKELR

-351 QLDRVIKKAM
+351 QLDQAIKKAM
-361 LNDFRFAVIYM
+361 LNGHRIAVIYM

-391 LLLAVAE
+391 LLMAVAE

-418 VLMVKRCDISPARQ
+418 VLMVKGCDFSVACQ
-432 LAQRLVKVI
+432 LAQRLVNVI
-441 GKPFEFDRYVL
+441 GAPFEFDRYVL

-470 QELLFNADAAMY
+470 QELMFNADAAMY
-482 HTKNSGRNGW
+482 HTKHSGRNGW
-492 CLFERA
+492 CLFELA

-512 LWEALERQQMRL
+512 LWEALDRQQMRL

-546 QHPQRGLLTPELF
+546 QHPQRGLLTPEMF

-574 WVIEEACRQLRIWH
+574 WVIEEACRQLSIWH
-588 NQGHTEW
+588 NQGHSEW

-604 QFHQRDLLA
+604 QFHQRDLLFI
-613 TLTRTLTRYQL
+613 LTQTLTRYQL
-624 PGCALMLEIT
+624 PGCALMLEVT

-641 PVFSQQRIREL
+641 PAFSQQRIREL

-688 INSLRPGS
+688 INCLRPGS

-753 VFSLAARQHPMPA
+753 VFGLMARQPPMA
-766 ASG
+766 SASG

>member
-1 MFLNQSDKITIY
+1 
-13 RPAWLA
+13 
-19 GNKMQII
+19 
-26 KRLRLRARLAGSK
+26 
-39 KGINTGINHFHPLGV
+39 
-54 FLNDLSDC
+54 
-62 TQHQLSAGGEELPML
+62 ML

-82 GVLVSISLIV
+82 SVLICVSLIV
-92 AFIAS
+92 VFIAS

-102 TAGRVAVS
+102 TAGRVAVT
-110 RGWSARFWLLAGGS
+110 RGWSARFWLLVGGI
-124 AMGIGIWAMHFIGM
+124 AMGIGVWAMHFIGM
-138 LAMMMPVTMRYDIRL
+138 LAMMMPMMMRYDTRL
-153 TSLSLLVAILASCLA
+153 TILSLLVAILASVLA

-174 GLHLTRH
+174 GLHLTRQ
-181 RLLRGSLILG
+181 RLLRGTLILG
-191 AGVAAMH
+191 AGVVVMH

-207 EPRPEWNSVLVVLSV
+207 EPQPEWNALLVALSV
-222 LIAFVASGVAL
+222 LIAFAASGLAL

-240 KGEHHLLLMRGLA
+240 QGDHHLMLMRGLA

-268 MAAATFSHHSMMQS
+268 MAAAEFSHSSMMQPH
-282 QGLSNPGLAVWVTLI
+282 GVSNAGLAVWVTLI
-297 TLTILGITLLCSM
+297 TLTILGITLLSSM
-310 LDAQMRAT
+310 LDAQLRAARLAT
-318 RLAARLRFANKELL
+318 RLNRANQELR
-332 QLALHDNLT
+332 QLAMHDNLT
-341 ALPNR
+341 TLPNR

-351 QLDRVIKKAM
+351 QLDLAIKQAM
-361 LNDFRFAVIYM
+361 LNEHRFAVIYM

-391 LLLAVAE
+391 LLVAVAE
-398 RLRSQ
+398 RLCNQ
-403 LSETMLLARLGGDEF
+403 LSNTMLLVRLGGDEF
-418 VLMVKRCDISPARQ
+418 VLMAECDISAARQ
-432 LAQRLVKVI
+432 LAQKLVKVI
-441 GKPFEFDRYVL
+441 SSPFELDRYVL

-482 HTKNSGRNGW
+482 HTKHSGRNGW
-492 CLFERA
+492 CLFEPA
-498 MSAATQHQLELTND
+498 MSAATQHQLELAND
-512 LWEALERQQMRL
+512 LWEAIEREQMRL
-524 FYQPKFR
+524 FYQPKFC

-564 KTGQIVALGN
+564 KTGQIIALGN
-574 WVIEEACRQLRIWH
+574 WVIGEACRQLRIWH
-588 NQGHTEW
+588 NQGHSDW

-604 QFHQRDLLA
+604 QFHQRDLLTILTQ
-613 TLTRTLTRYQL
+613 TLARNQL
-624 PGCALMLEIT
+624 PGSALMLEIT

-641 PVFSQQRIREL
+641 PAFSQQRIREL

-658 IAIDNFGIGYA
+658 VAIDNFGIGYA

-688 INSLRPGS
+688 INCLRPGS

-753 VFSLAARQHPMPA
+753 ALSFPSLRQPV
-766 ASG
+766 ASLSG

>member
-1 MFLNQSDKITIY
+1 
-13 RPAWLA
+13 
-19 GNKMQII
+19 
-26 KRLRLRARLAGSK
+26 
-39 KGINTGINHFHPLGV
+39 
-54 FLNDLSDC
+54 
-62 TQHQLSAGGEELPML
+62 ML
-77 PVTWD
+77 LVTWD
-82 GVLVSISLIV
+82 GVLICVSLIV

-110 RGWSARFWLLAGGS
+110 YGWRARLWLLAGGT

-138 LAMMMPVTMRYDIRL
+138 LAMMMPMTMRYDVTL
-153 TSLSLLVAILASCLA
+153 TAISLLVAILASLLA

-174 GLHLTRH
+174 GPHLTRG

-191 AGVAAMH
+191 AGMSVMH
-198 YLGMYALLI
+198 YLGMFALLI
-207 EPRPEWNSVLVVLSV
+207 DPQPQWNSVLVLLSV
-222 LIAFVASGVAL
+222 LIAFGASGVAL

-240 KGEHHLLLMRGLA
+240 QGDHSLLLMRGLA
-253 SLVMGIA
+253 SLAMGVA

-268 MAAATFSHHSMMQS
+268 MAAAQFSHHSEMQP
-282 QGLSNPGLAVWVTLI
+282 QGVSNPGLALWVTLI
-297 TLTILGITLLCSM
+297 TLIILGSTLLCSM
-310 LDAQMRAT
+310 LDAQLRAA
-318 RLAARLRFANKELL
+318 RLAARLNRANQELR
-332 QLALHDNLT
+332 QLAMHDNLT
-341 ALPNR
+341 TLPNR

-351 QLDRVIKKAM
+351 QLDLTIKEAT
-361 LNDFRFAVIYM
+361 LTDSRFAVMYM

-391 LLLAVAE
+391 LLVAVAD
-398 RLRSQ
+398 RLRGQ
-403 LSETMLLARLGGDEF
+403 LSDTMLLVRLGGDEF
-418 VLMVKRCDISPARQ
+418 VLLAEACDISAAGQ
-432 LAQRLVKVI
+432 LAQKLVRVI
-441 GKPFEFDRYVL
+441 DVVFEFDRYAL

-470 QELLFNADAAMY
+470 QALLFNADAAMY
-482 HTKNSGRNGW
+482 HTKNNGRNGW
-492 CLFERA
+492 CLFEPA
-498 MSAATQHQLELTND
+498 MSAATQHQLELAND
-512 LWEALERQQMRL
+512 LWEAIDRQQMRL

-531 SGGTRLMGFEALLRW
+531 SGGTTLMGFEALLRW
-546 QHPQRGLLTPELF
+546 QHPVRGLLTPELF

-574 WVIEEACRQLRIWH
+574 WVIEEACRQLKIWH
-588 NQGHTEW
+588 NQGHDEW

-613 TLTRTLTRYQL
+613 TVTQTLARHQL
-624 PGCALMLEIT
+624 PDHALMLEIT
-634 EAIAMRD
+634 ETIAMRD
-641 PVFSQQRIREL
+641 PIFSQQRIREL

-688 INSLRPGS
+688 INCLRPGS

-725 QQHLLTSLGFDAL
+725 QQRLLTGLGFDAL
-738 QGYLLGKPTPADRVE
+738 QGYLLGKPAPADRVDLRH
-753 VFSLAARQHPMPA
+753 FSSLRQAAMPA
-766 ASG
+766 RSVRLSG

>member
-1 MFLNQSDKITIY
+1 
-13 RPAWLA
+13 
-19 GNKMQII
+19 
-26 KRLRLRARLAGSK
+26 
-39 KGINTGINHFHPLGV
+39 
-54 FLNDLSDC
+54 
-62 TQHQLSAGGEELPML
+62 ML

-82 GVLVSISLIV
+82 SVLICVSLIV
-92 AFIAS
+92 VFIAS

-102 TAGRVAVS
+102 TAGRVAVT
-110 RGWSARFWLLAGGS
+110 RGWSARFWLLVGGI
-124 AMGIGIWAMHFIGM
+124 AMGIGVWAMHFIGM
-138 LAMMMPVTMRYDIRL
+138 LAMMLPMMMRYDTRL
-153 TSLSLLVAILASCLA
+153 TILSLLVAILASVLA

-174 GLHLTRH
+174 GLHLTRQ
-181 RLLRGSLILG
+181 RLLCGTLILG
-191 AGVAAMH
+191 AGVVVMH

-207 EPRPEWNSVLVVLSV
+207 EPQPKWNALLVALSV
-222 LIAFVASGVAL
+222 LIAFAASGLAL

-240 KGEHHLLLMRGLA
+240 QGDHHLMLMRGLA

-268 MAAATFSHHSMMQS
+268 MAAAEFSHSSMMQPH
-282 QGLSNPGLAVWVTLI
+282 GVSNAGLAVWVTLI
-297 TLTILGITLLCSM
+297 TLTILGITLLSSM
-310 LDAQMRAT
+310 LDAQLRAT
-318 RLAARLRFANKELL
+318 RLATRLNRANQELR
-332 QLALHDNLT
+332 QLAMHDNLT
-341 ALPNR
+341 TLPNR

-351 QLDRVIKKAM
+351 QLDLAIKQAM
-361 LNDFRFAVIYM
+361 INEHRFAVIYM

-391 LLLAVAE
+391 LLVAVAE

-403 LSETMLLARLGGDEF
+403 LSNTMLLVRLGGDEF
-418 VLMVKRCDISPARQ
+418 VLMAECDISAACQ
-432 LAQRLVKVI
+432 LAQKLVKVI
-441 GKPFEFDRYVL
+441 SSPFELDRYVL

-482 HTKNSGRNGW
+482 HTKHSGRNGW
-492 CLFERA
+492 CLFEPA
-498 MSAATQHQLELTND
+498 MSAATQHQLELAND
-512 LWEALERQQMRL
+512 LWEAIEREQMRL
-524 FYQPKFR
+524 FYQPKFC

-564 KTGQIVALGN
+564 KTGQIIALGN
-574 WVIEEACRQLRIWH
+574 WVIGEACRQLRIWH
-588 NQGHTEW
+588 SQGHSDW

-604 QFHQRDLLA
+604 QFHQRDLLTILTQ
-613 TLTRTLTRYQL
+613 TLARYQL
-624 PGCALMLEIT
+624 PGSALMLEIT

-641 PVFSQQRIREL
+641 PAFSQQRIREL

-658 IAIDNFGIGYA
+658 VAIDNFGIGYA

-688 INSLRPGS
+688 INCLRPGS

-753 VFSLAARQHPMPA
+753 VLNFPSLRQPV
-766 ASG
+766 ASLSG

>member
-1 MFLNQSDKITIY
+1 
-13 RPAWLA
+13 
-19 GNKMQII
+19 
-26 KRLRLRARLAGSK
+26 
-39 KGINTGINHFHPLGV
+39 
-54 FLNDLSDC
+54 
-62 TQHQLSAGGEELPML
+62 ML

-82 GVLVSISLIV
+82 SVLICVSLIV
-92 AFIAS
+92 VFIAS

-102 TAGRVAVS
+102 TAGRVAVT
-110 RGWSARFWLLAGGS
+110 RGWSARFWLLVGGI
-124 AMGIGIWAMHFIGM
+124 AMGIGVWAMHFIGM
-138 LAMMMPVTMRYDIRL
+138 LAMMMPMMMRYDTRL
-153 TSLSLLVAILASCLA
+153 TILSLLVAILASVLA

-174 GLHLTRH
+174 GLHLTRQ
-181 RLLRGSLILG
+181 RLLRGTLILG
-191 AGVAAMH
+191 AGVAIMH

-207 EPRPEWNSVLVVLSV
+207 EPQPEWNALLVALSV
-222 LIAFVASGVAL
+222 LIAFAASGLAL

-240 KGEHHLLLMRGLA
+240 QGDHHLMLMRGLA

-268 MAAATFSHHSMMQS
+268 MAAAEFSHSSMMQPH
-282 QGLSNPGLAVWVTLI
+282 GVSNAGLAVWVTLI
-297 TLTILGITLLCSM
+297 TLTILGITLLSSM
-310 LDAQMRAT
+310 LDAQLRAARLAT
-318 RLAARLRFANKELL
+318 RLNRANQELR
-332 QLALHDNLT
+332 QLAMHDNLT
-341 ALPNR
+341 TLPNR

-351 QLDRVIKKAM
+351 QLDLAIKQAM
-361 LNDFRFAVIYM
+361 LNEHRFAVIYM

-391 LLLAVAE
+391 LLVAVAE

-403 LSETMLLARLGGDEF
+403 LSNTMLLVRLGGDEF
-418 VLMVKRCDISPARQ
+418 VLMAECDISAARQ
-432 LAQRLVKVI
+432 LAQKLVKVI
-441 GKPFEFDRYVL
+441 SSPFELDRYVL

-482 HTKNSGRNGW
+482 HTKHSGRNGW
-492 CLFERA
+492 CLFEPA
-498 MSAATQHQLELTND
+498 MSAATQHQLELAND
-512 LWEALERQQMRL
+512 LWEAIEREQMRL
-524 FYQPKFR
+524 FYQPKFC

-564 KTGQIVALGN
+564 KTGQIIALGN
-574 WVIEEACRQLRIWH
+574 WVIGEACRQLRIWH
-588 NQGHTEW
+588 NQGHSDW

-604 QFHQRDLLA
+604 QFHQRDLLTILTQ
-613 TLTRTLTRYQL
+613 TLARYQL
-624 PGCALMLEIT
+624 PGSALMLEIT

-641 PVFSQQRIREL
+641 PAFSQQRIREL

-658 IAIDNFGIGYA
+658 VAIDNFGIGYA

-688 INSLRPGS
+688 INCLRPGS

-753 VFSLAARQHPMPA
+753 ALSFPSLRQPV
-766 ASG
+766 ASLSG

>member
-1 MFLNQSDKITIY
+1 
-13 RPAWLA
+13 
-19 GNKMQII
+19 
-26 KRLRLRARLAGSK
+26 
-39 KGINTGINHFHPLGV
+39 
-54 FLNDLSDC
+54 
-62 TQHQLSAGGEELPML
+62 ML

-82 GVLVSISLIV
+82 SVLICVSLIV
-92 AFIAS
+92 VFIAS

-102 TAGRVAVS
+102 TAGRVAVT
-110 RGWSARFWLLAGGS
+110 RGWSARFWLLVGGI
-124 AMGIGIWAMHFIGM
+124 AMGIGVWAMHFIGM
-138 LAMMMPVTMRYDIRL
+138 LAMMLPMMMRYDTRL
-153 TSLSLLVAILASCLA
+153 TILSLLVAILASVLA

-174 GLHLTRH
+174 GLHLTRQ
-181 RLLRGSLILG
+181 RLLRGTLILG
-191 AGVAAMH
+191 AGVAIMH

-207 EPRPEWNSVLVVLSV
+207 EPQPEWNALLVALSV
-222 LIAFVASGVAL
+222 LIAFAASGLAL

-240 KGEHHLLLMRGLA
+240 QGDHHLMLMRGLA

-268 MAAATFSHHSMMQS
+268 MAAAEFSHSSMMQPH
-282 QGLSNPGLAVWVTLI
+282 GVSNAGLAVWVTLI
-297 TLTILGITLLCSM
+297 TLTILGITLLSSM
-310 LDAQMRAT
+310 LDAQLRAARLAT
-318 RLAARLRFANKELL
+318 RLNRANQELR
-332 QLALHDNLT
+332 QLAMHDNLT
-341 ALPNR
+341 TLPNR

-351 QLDRVIKKAM
+351 QLDLAIKQAM
-361 LNDFRFAVIYM
+361 INEHRFAVIYM

-391 LLLAVAE
+391 LLVAVAE

-403 LSETMLLARLGGDEF
+403 LSNTMLLVRLGGDEF
-418 VLMVKRCDISPARQ
+418 VLMAECDISAARQ
-432 LAQRLVKVI
+432 LAQKLVKVI
-441 GKPFEFDRYVL
+441 SSPFELDRYVL

-482 HTKNSGRNGW
+482 HTKHSGRNGW
-492 CLFERA
+492 CLFEPA
-498 MSAATQHQLELTND
+498 MSAATQHQLELAND
-512 LWEALERQQMRL
+512 LWEAIEREQMRL
-524 FYQPKFR
+524 FYQPKFC

-564 KTGQIVALGN
+564 KTGQIIALGN
-574 WVIEEACRQLRIWH
+574 WVIGEACRQLRIWH
-588 NQGHTEW
+588 NQGHSDW

-604 QFHQRDLLA
+604 QFHQRDLLTILTQ
-613 TLTRTLTRYQL
+613 TLARYQL
-624 PGCALMLEIT
+624 SGSALMLEIT

-641 PVFSQQRIREL
+641 PAFSQQRIREL

-658 IAIDNFGIGYA
+658 VAIDNFGIGYA

-688 INSLRPGS
+688 INCLRPGS

-753 VFSLAARQHPMPA
+753 ALSFPSLRQPV
-766 ASG
+766 ASLPG

>member
-1 MFLNQSDKITIY
+1 
-13 RPAWLA
+13 
-19 GNKMQII
+19 
-26 KRLRLRARLAGSK
+26 
-39 KGINTGINHFHPLGV
+39 
-54 FLNDLSDC
+54 
-62 TQHQLSAGGEELPML
+62 ML

-82 GVLVSISLIV
+82 SVLICVSLIV
-92 AFIAS
+92 VFIAS

-110 RGWSARFWLLAGGS
+110 RGWSARFWLLVGGI
-124 AMGIGIWAMHFIGM
+124 AMGIGVWAMHFIGM
-138 LAMMMPVTMRYDIRL
+138 LAMMMPMMMRYDTRL
-153 TSLSLLVAILASCLA
+153 TILSLLVAILASVLA

-174 GLHLTRH
+174 GLHLTRQ
-181 RLLRGSLILG
+181 RLLRGTLILG
-191 AGVAAMH
+191 AGVVVMH

-207 EPRPEWNSVLVVLSV
+207 EPQPEWNALLVALSV
-222 LIAFVASGVAL
+222 LIAFAASGLAL

-240 KGEHHLLLMRGLA
+240 QGDHHLMLMRGLA

-268 MAAATFSHHSMMQS
+268 MAAAEFSHSSMMQPH
-282 QGLSNPGLAVWVTLI
+282 GVSNAGLAVWVTLI
-297 TLTILGITLLCSM
+297 TLTILGITLLSSM
-310 LDAQMRAT
+310 LDAQLRAARLAT
-318 RLAARLRFANKELL
+318 RLNRANQELR
-332 QLALHDNLT
+332 QLAMHDNLT
-341 ALPNR
+341 TLPNR

-351 QLDRVIKKAM
+351 QLDLAIKQAM
-361 LNDFRFAVIYM
+361 LNEHRFAVIYM

-391 LLLAVAE
+391 LLVAVAE
-398 RLRSQ
+398 RLCSQ
-403 LSETMLLARLGGDEF
+403 LSNTMLLVRLGGDEF
-418 VLMVKRCDISPARQ
+418 VLMAECDISAARQ
-432 LAQRLVKVI
+432 LAQKLVKVI
-441 GKPFEFDRYVL
+441 SSPFELDRYVL

-482 HTKNSGRNGW
+482 HTKHSGRNGW
-492 CLFERA
+492 CLFEPA
-498 MSAATQHQLELTND
+498 MSAATQHQLELAND
-512 LWEALERQQMRL
+512 LWEAIEREQMRL
-524 FYQPKFR
+524 FYQPKFC

-564 KTGQIVALGN
+564 KTGQIIALGN
-574 WVIEEACRQLRIWH
+574 WVIGEACRQLRIWH
-588 NQGHTEW
+588 SQGHSDW

-604 QFHQRDLLA
+604 QFHQRDLLTILTQ
-613 TLTRTLTRYQL
+613 TLARYQL
-624 PGCALMLEIT
+624 PGSALMLEIT

-641 PVFSQQRIREL
+641 PAFSQQRIREL
-652 QQAGVS
+652 QQVGVS
-658 IAIDNFGIGYA
+658 VAIDNFGIGYA

-688 INSLRPGS
+688 INCLRPGS

-753 VFSLAARQHPMPA
+753 ALSFPSLRQPV
-766 ASG
+766 ASLSG

>member
-1 MFLNQSDKITIY
+1 
-13 RPAWLA
+13 
-19 GNKMQII
+19 
-26 KRLRLRARLAGSK
+26 
-39 KGINTGINHFHPLGV
+39 
-54 FLNDLSDC
+54 
-62 TQHQLSAGGEELPML
+62 ML

-82 GVLVSISLIV
+82 SVLICVSLIV
-92 AFIAS
+92 VFIAS

-110 RGWSARFWLLAGGS
+110 RGWSARFWLLVGGI
-124 AMGIGIWAMHFIGM
+124 AMGIGVWAMHFIGM
-138 LAMMMPVTMRYDIRL
+138 LAMMMPMMMRYDTRL
-153 TSLSLLVAILASCLA
+153 TILSLLVAILASVLA

-174 GLHLTRH
+174 GLHLTRQ
-181 RLLRGSLILG
+181 RLLSGTLILG
-191 AGVAAMH
+191 AGVVVMH

-207 EPRPEWNSVLVVLSV
+207 EPQPEWNALLVALSV
-222 LIAFVASGVAL
+222 LIAFAASGLAL

-240 KGEHHLLLMRGLA
+240 QGDHHLMLMRGLA

-268 MAAATFSHHSMMQS
+268 MAAAEFSHSSMMQPH
-282 QGLSNPGLAVWVTLI
+282 GVSNAGLAVWVTLI
-297 TLTILGITLLCSM
+297 TLTILGITLLSSM
-310 LDAQMRAT
+310 LDAQLRAARLAT
-318 RLAARLRFANKELL
+318 RLNRANQELR
-332 QLALHDNLT
+332 QLAMHDNLT
-341 ALPNR
+341 TLPNR

-351 QLDRVIKKAM
+351 QLDLAIKQAM
-361 LNDFRFAVIYM
+361 LNEHRFAVIYM

-391 LLLAVAE
+391 LLVAVAE
-398 RLRSQ
+398 RLCSQ
-403 LSETMLLARLGGDEF
+403 LSNTMLLVRLGGDEF
-418 VLMVKRCDISPARQ
+418 VLMAECDISAARQ
-432 LAQRLVKVI
+432 LAQKLVKVI
-441 GKPFEFDRYVL
+441 SSPFELDRYLL

-482 HTKNSGRNGW
+482 HTKHSGRNGW
-492 CLFERA
+492 CLFEPA
-498 MSAATQHQLELTND
+498 MSAATQHQLELAND
-512 LWEALERQQMRL
+512 LWEAIEREQMRL
-524 FYQPKFR
+524 FYQPKFC
-531 SGGTRLMGFEALLRW
+531 SGGTRLIGFEALLRW

-564 KTGQIVALGN
+564 KTGQIIALGN
-574 WVIEEACRQLRIWH
+574 WVIGEACRQLRIWH
-588 NQGHTEW
+588 SQGHSDW

-604 QFHQRDLLA
+604 QFHQRDLLTILTQ
-613 TLTRTLTRYQL
+613 TLARNQL
-624 PGCALMLEIT
+624 PGSALMLEIT

-641 PVFSQQRIREL
+641 PAFSQQRIREL

-658 IAIDNFGIGYA
+658 VAIDNFGIGYA

-688 INSLRPGS
+688 INCLRPGS
-696 EDATVVSA
+696 EDATIVSA

-753 VFSLAARQHPMPA
+753 ALSFPSLRQPV
-766 ASG
+766 ASLSG

>member
-1 MFLNQSDKITIY
+1 
-13 RPAWLA
+13 
-19 GNKMQII
+19 
-26 KRLRLRARLAGSK
+26 
-39 KGINTGINHFHPLGV
+39 
-54 FLNDLSDC
+54 
-62 TQHQLSAGGEELPML
+62 ML

-82 GVLVSISLIV
+82 SVLICVSLIV
-92 AFIAS
+92 VFIAS

-102 TAGRVAVS
+102 TAGRVAVT
-110 RGWSARFWLLAGGS
+110 RGWSARFWLLVGGI
-124 AMGIGIWAMHFIGM
+124 AMGIGVWAMHFIGM
-138 LAMMMPVTMRYDIRL
+138 LAMMLPMMMRYDTRL
-153 TSLSLLVAILASCLA
+153 TILSLLVAILASVLA

-174 GLHLTRH
+174 GLHLTRQ
-181 RLLRGSLILG
+181 RLLRGTLILG
-191 AGVAAMH
+191 AGVAIMH

-207 EPRPEWNSVLVVLSV
+207 EPQPEWNALLVALSV
-222 LIAFVASGVAL
+222 LIAYAASGLAL

-240 KGEHHLLLMRGLA
+240 QGDHHLMLMRGLA

-268 MAAATFSHHSMMQS
+268 MAAAEFSHSSMMQPH
-282 QGLSNPGLAVWVTLI
+282 GVSNAGLAVWVTLI
-297 TLTILGITLLCSM
+297 TLTILGITLLSSM
-310 LDAQMRAT
+310 LDAQLRAARLAT
-318 RLAARLRFANKELL
+318 RLNRANQELR
-332 QLALHDNLT
+332 QLAMHDNLT
-341 ALPNR
+341 TLPNR

-351 QLDRVIKKAM
+351 QLDLAIKQAM
-361 LNDFRFAVIYM
+361 INEHRFAVIYM

-391 LLLAVAE
+391 LLVAVAE

-403 LSETMLLARLGGDEF
+403 LSNTMLLVRLGGDEF
-418 VLMVKRCDISPARQ
+418 VLMAECDISAARQ
-432 LAQRLVKVI
+432 LAQKLVKVI
-441 GKPFEFDRYVL
+441 SSPFELDRYVL

-482 HTKNSGRNGW
+482 HTKHSGRNGW
-492 CLFERA
+492 CLFEPA
-498 MSAATQHQLELTND
+498 MSAATQHQLELAND
-512 LWEALERQQMRL
+512 LWEAIEREQMRL
-524 FYQPKFR
+524 FYQPKFC

-564 KTGQIVALGN
+564 KTGQIIALGN
-574 WVIEEACRQLRIWH
+574 WVIGEACRQLRIWH
-588 NQGHTEW
+588 NQGHSDW

-604 QFHQRDLLA
+604 QFHQRDLLTILTQ
-613 TLTRTLTRYQL
+613 TLARYQL
-624 PGCALMLEIT
+624 PGSALMLEIT

-641 PVFSQQRIREL
+641 PAFSQQRIREL

-658 IAIDNFGIGYA
+658 VAIDNFGIGYA

-688 INSLRPGS
+688 INCLRPGS

-753 VFSLAARQHPMPA
+753 ALSFPSLRQPV
-766 ASG
+766 ASLPG

>member
-1 MFLNQSDKITIY
+1 
-13 RPAWLA
+13 
-19 GNKMQII
+19 
-26 KRLRLRARLAGSK
+26 
-39 KGINTGINHFHPLGV
+39 
-54 FLNDLSDC
+54 
-62 TQHQLSAGGEELPML
+62 ML

-82 GVLVSISLIV
+82 SVLICVSLIV

-110 RGWSARFWLLAGGS
+110 RGWSARFWLLVGGI
-124 AMGIGIWAMHFIGM
+124 AMGIGVWAMHFIGM
-138 LAMMMPVTMRYDIRL
+138 LAMMLPMMMRYDTRL
-153 TSLSLLVAILASCLA
+153 TILSLLVAILASVLA

-174 GLHLTRH
+174 GLHLTRQ
-181 RLLRGSLILG
+181 RLLRGTLILG
-191 AGVAAMH
+191 AGVAIMH

-207 EPRPEWNSVLVVLSV
+207 EPQPEWNALLVALSV
-222 LIAFVASGVAL
+222 LIAFAASGLAL

-240 KGEHHLLLMRGLA
+240 QGDHHLMLMRGLA

-268 MAAATFSHHSMMQS
+268 MAAAEFSHSSMMQPH
-282 QGLSNPGLAVWVTLI
+282 GVSNAGLAVWVTLI
-297 TLTILGITLLCSM
+297 TLTILGITLLSSM
-310 LDAQMRAT
+310 LDAQLRAARLAT
-318 RLAARLRFANKELL
+318 RLNRANQELR
-332 QLALHDNLT
+332 QLAMHDNLT
-341 ALPNR
+341 TLPNR

-351 QLDRVIKKAM
+351 QLDLAIKQAM
-361 LNDFRFAVIYM
+361 INEHRFAVIYM

-391 LLLAVAE
+391 LLVAVAE

-403 LSETMLLARLGGDEF
+403 LSNTMLLVRLGGDEF
-418 VLMVKRCDISPARQ
+418 VLMAECDISAARQ
-432 LAQRLVKVI
+432 LAQKLVKVI
-441 GKPFEFDRYVL
+441 SSPFELDRYVL

-482 HTKNSGRNGW
+482 HTKHSGRNGW
-492 CLFERA
+492 CLFEPA
-498 MSAATQHQLELTND
+498 MSAATQHQLELAND
-512 LWEALERQQMRL
+512 LWEAIEREQMRL
-524 FYQPKFR
+524 FYQPKFC

-564 KTGQIVALGN
+564 KTGQIIALGN
-574 WVIEEACRQLRIWH
+574 WVIGEACRQLRIWH
-588 NQGHTEW
+588 NQGHSDW

-604 QFHQRDLLA
+604 QFHQRDLLTILTQ
-613 TLTRTLTRYQL
+613 TLARYQL
-624 PGCALMLEIT
+624 PGSALMLEIT

-641 PVFSQQRIREL
+641 PAFSQQRIREL

-658 IAIDNFGIGYA
+658 VAIDNFGIGYA

-688 INSLRPGS
+688 INCLRPGS

-753 VFSLAARQHPMPA
+753 ALSFPSLRQPV
-766 ASG
+766 ASLSG

>member
-1 MFLNQSDKITIY
+1 
-13 RPAWLA
+13 
-19 GNKMQII
+19 
-26 KRLRLRARLAGSK
+26 
-39 KGINTGINHFHPLGV
+39 
-54 FLNDLSDC
+54 
-62 TQHQLSAGGEELPML
+62 ML

-82 GVLVSISLIV
+82 SVLICVSLIV
-92 AFIAS
+92 VFIAS

-102 TAGRVAVS
+102 TAGRVAVT
-110 RGWSARFWLLAGGS
+110 RGWSARFWLLVGGI
-124 AMGIGIWAMHFIGM
+124 AMGIGVWAMHFVGM
-138 LAMMMPVTMRYDIRL
+138 LAMMLPMMMRYDTRL
-153 TSLSLLVAILASCLA
+153 TILSLLVAILASVLA

-174 GLHLTRH
+174 GLHLTRQ
-181 RLLRGSLILG
+181 RLLRGTLILG
-191 AGVAAMH
+191 AGVAIMH

-207 EPRPEWNSVLVVLSV
+207 EPQPEWNALLVALSV
-222 LIAFVASGVAL
+222 LIAFAASGLAL

-240 KGEHHLLLMRGLA
+240 QGDHHLMLMRGLA

-268 MAAATFSHHSMMQS
+268 MAAAEFSHSSMMQPH
-282 QGLSNPGLAVWVTLI
+282 GVSNAGLAVWVTLI
-297 TLTILGITLLCSM
+297 TLTILGITLLSSM
-310 LDAQMRAT
+310 LDAQLRAARLAT
-318 RLAARLRFANKELL
+318 RLNRANQELR
-332 QLALHDNLT
+332 QLAMHDNLT
-341 ALPNR
+341 TLPNR

-351 QLDRVIKKAM
+351 QLDLAIKQAM
-361 LNDFRFAVIYM
+361 INEHRFAVIYM

-391 LLLAVAE
+391 LLVAVAE

-403 LSETMLLARLGGDEF
+403 LSNTMLLVRLGGDEF
-418 VLMVKRCDISPARQ
+418 VLMAECDISAARQ
-432 LAQRLVKVI
+432 LAQKLVKVI
-441 GKPFEFDRYVL
+441 SSPFELDRYVL

-482 HTKNSGRNGW
+482 HTKHSGRNGW
-492 CLFERA
+492 CLFEPA
-498 MSAATQHQLELTND
+498 MSAATQHQLELAND
-512 LWEALERQQMRL
+512 LWEAIEREQMRL
-524 FYQPKFR
+524 FYQPKFC

-564 KTGQIVALGN
+564 KTGQIIALGN
-574 WVIEEACRQLRIWH
+574 WVIGEACRQLRIWH
-588 NQGHTEW
+588 NQGHSDW

-604 QFHQRDLLA
+604 QFHQRDLLTILTQ
-613 TLTRTLTRYQL
+613 TLARYQL
-624 PGCALMLEIT
+624 PGSALMLEIT

-641 PVFSQQRIREL
+641 PAFSQQRIREL

-658 IAIDNFGIGYA
+658 VAIDNFGIGYA

-688 INSLRPGS
+688 INCLRPGS

-753 VFSLAARQHPMPA
+753 ALSFPSLRQPV
-766 ASG
+766 ASLPG

>member
-1 MFLNQSDKITIY
+1 
-13 RPAWLA
+13 
-19 GNKMQII
+19 
-26 KRLRLRARLAGSK
+26 
-39 KGINTGINHFHPLGV
+39 
-54 FLNDLSDC
+54 
-62 TQHQLSAGGEELPML
+62 ML

-82 GVLVSISLIV
+82 SVLICVSLIV
-92 AFIAS
+92 VFIAS

-102 TAGRVAVS
+102 TAGRVAVT
-110 RGWSARFWLLAGGS
+110 RGWSARFWLLVGGI
-124 AMGIGIWAMHFIGM
+124 AMGIGVWAMHFIGM
-138 LAMMMPVTMRYDIRL
+138 LAMMLPMMMRYDTRL
-153 TSLSLLVAILASCLA
+153 TILSLLVAILASVLA

-174 GLHLTRH
+174 GLHLTRQ
-181 RLLRGSLILG
+181 RLLRGTLILG
-191 AGVAAMH
+191 AGVAIMH

-207 EPRPEWNSVLVVLSV
+207 EPQPEWNALLVALSV
-222 LIAFVASGVAL
+222 LIAFAASGLAL

-240 KGEHHLLLMRGLA
+240 QGDHHLMLMRGLA

-268 MAAATFSHHSMMQS
+268 MAAAEFSHSSMMQPH
-282 QGLSNPGLAVWVTLI
+282 GVSNAGLAVWVTLI
-297 TLTILGITLLCSM
+297 TLTILGITLLSSM
-310 LDAQMRAT
+310 LDAQLRAARLAT
-318 RLAARLRFANKELL
+318 RLNRANQELR
-332 QLALHDNLT
+332 QLAMHDNLT
-341 ALPNR
+341 TLPNR

-351 QLDRVIKKAM
+351 QLDLAIKQAM
-361 LNDFRFAVIYM
+361 LNEHRFAVIYM

-391 LLLAVAE
+391 LLVAVAE

-403 LSETMLLARLGGDEF
+403 LSNTMLLVRLGGDEF
-418 VLMVKRCDISPARQ
+418 VLMAECDISAARQ
-432 LAQRLVKVI
+432 LAQKLVKVI
-441 GKPFEFDRYVL
+441 SSPFELDRYVL

-482 HTKNSGRNGW
+482 HTKHSGRNGW
-492 CLFERA
+492 CLFEPA
-498 MSAATQHQLELTND
+498 MSAATQHQLELAND
-512 LWEALERQQMRL
+512 LWEAIEREQMRL
-524 FYQPKFR
+524 FYQPKFC

-564 KTGQIVALGN
+564 KTGQIIALGN
-574 WVIEEACRQLRIWH
+574 WVIGEACRQLRIWH
-588 NQGHTEW
+588 SQGHSDW

-604 QFHQRDLLA
+604 QFHQRDLLTILTQ
-613 TLTRTLTRYQL
+613 TLARYQL
-624 PGCALMLEIT
+624 PGSALMLEIT

-641 PVFSQQRIREL
+641 PAFSQQRIREL

-658 IAIDNFGIGYA
+658 VAIDNFGIGYA

-688 INSLRPGS
+688 INCLRPGS

-753 VFSLAARQHPMPA
+753 ALSFPSLRQPV
-766 ASG
+766 ASLPG

>member
-1 MFLNQSDKITIY
+1 
-13 RPAWLA
+13 
-19 GNKMQII
+19 
-26 KRLRLRARLAGSK
+26 
-39 KGINTGINHFHPLGV
+39 
-54 FLNDLSDC
+54 
-62 TQHQLSAGGEELPML
+62 ML

-82 GVLVSISLIV
+82 SVLICVSLIMV
-92 AFIAS
+92 FIAS

-102 TAGRVAVS
+102 TAGRVAVT
-110 RGWSARFWLLAGGS
+110 RGWSARFWLLVGGI
-124 AMGIGIWAMHFIGM
+124 AMGIGVWAMHFIGM
-138 LAMMMPVTMRYDIRL
+138 LAMMLPMMMRYDTRL
-153 TSLSLLVAILASCLA
+153 TILSLLVAILASVLA

-174 GLHLTRH
+174 GLHLTRQ
-181 RLLRGSLILG
+181 RLLRGTLILG
-191 AGVAAMH
+191 AGVAIMH

-207 EPRPEWNSVLVVLSV
+207 EPQPEWNALLVALSV
-222 LIAFVASGVAL
+222 LIAFAASGLAL

-240 KGEHHLLLMRGLA
+240 QGDHHLMLMRGLA

-268 MAAATFSHHSMMQS
+268 MAAAEFSHSSMMQPH
-282 QGLSNPGLAVWVTLI
+282 GVSNAGLAVWVTLI
-297 TLTILGITLLCSM
+297 TLTILGITLLSSM
-310 LDAQMRAT
+310 LDAQLRAARLAT
-318 RLAARLRFANKELL
+318 RLNRANQELR
-332 QLALHDNLT
+332 QLAMHDNLT
-341 ALPNR
+341 TLPNR

-351 QLDRVIKKAM
+351 QLDLAIKQAM
-361 LNDFRFAVIYM
+361 LNEHRFAVIYM

-391 LLLAVAE
+391 LLVAVAE

-403 LSETMLLARLGGDEF
+403 LSNTMLLVRLGGDEF
-418 VLMVKRCDISPARQ
+418 VLMAECDISAARQ
-432 LAQRLVKVI
+432 LAQKLVKVI
-441 GKPFEFDRYVL
+441 SSPFELDRYVL

-482 HTKNSGRNGW
+482 HTKHSGRNGW
-492 CLFERA
+492 CLFEPA
-498 MSAATQHQLELTND
+498 MSAATQHQLELAND
-512 LWEALERQQMRL
+512 LWEAIEREQMRL
-524 FYQPKFR
+524 FYQPKFC

-564 KTGQIVALGN
+564 KTGQIIALGN
-574 WVIEEACRQLRIWH
+574 WVIGEACRQLRIWH
-588 NQGHTEW
+588 NQGHSDW

-604 QFHQRDLLA
+604 QFHQRDLLTILTQ
-613 TLTRTLTRYQL
+613 TLARYQL
-624 PGCALMLEIT
+624 PGSALMLEIT

-641 PVFSQQRIREL
+641 PAFSQQRIREL

-658 IAIDNFGIGYA
+658 VAIDNFGIGYA

-688 INSLRPGS
+688 INCLRPGS

-753 VFSLAARQHPMPA
+753 ALSFPSLRQPV
-766 ASG
+766 ASLPG

>member
-1 MFLNQSDKITIY
+1 
-13 RPAWLA
+13 
-19 GNKMQII
+19 
-26 KRLRLRARLAGSK
+26 
-39 KGINTGINHFHPLGV
+39 
-54 FLNDLSDC
+54 
-62 TQHQLSAGGEELPML
+62 ML

-82 GVLVSISLIV
+82 SVLICVSLIV
-92 AFIAS
+92 VFIAS

-102 TAGRVAVS
+102 TAGRVAVT
-110 RGWSARFWLLAGGS
+110 RGWSARFWLLVGGI
-124 AMGIGIWAMHFIGM
+124 AMGIGVWAMHFIGM
-138 LAMMMPVTMRYDIRL
+138 LAMMLPMMMRYDTRL
-153 TSLSLLVAILASCLA
+153 TILSLLVAILASVLA

-174 GLHLTRH
+174 GLHLTRQ
-181 RLLRGSLILG
+181 RLLRGTLILG
-191 AGVAAMH
+191 AGVAVMH

-207 EPRPEWNSVLVVLSV
+207 EPQPEWNALLVALSV
-222 LIAFVASGVAL
+222 LIAFAASGLAL

-240 KGEHHLLLMRGLA
+240 QGDHHLMLMRGLA

-268 MAAATFSHHSMMQS
+268 MAAAEFSHSSMMQPH
-282 QGLSNPGLAVWVTLI
+282 GVSNAGLAVWVTLI
-297 TLTILGITLLCSM
+297 TLTILGITLLSSM
-310 LDAQMRAT
+310 LDAQLRAARLAT
-318 RLAARLRFANKELL
+318 RLNRANQELR
-332 QLALHDNLT
+332 QLAMHDNLT
-341 ALPNR
+341 TLPNR

-351 QLDRVIKKAM
+351 QLDLAIKQAM
-361 LNDFRFAVIYM
+361 INEHRFAVIYM

-391 LLLAVAE
+391 LLVAVAE
-398 RLRSQ
+398 RLCSQ
-403 LSETMLLARLGGDEF
+403 LSNTMLLVRLGGDEF
-418 VLMVKRCDISPARQ
+418 VLMAECDISAARQ
-432 LAQRLVKVI
+432 LAQKLVKVI
-441 GKPFEFDRYVL
+441 SSPFELDRYVL

-482 HTKNSGRNGW
+482 HTKHSGRNGW
-492 CLFERA
+492 CLFEPA
-498 MSAATQHQLELTND
+498 MSAATQHQLELAND
-512 LWEALERQQMRL
+512 LWEAIEREQMRL
-524 FYQPKFR
+524 FYQPKFC

-564 KTGQIVALGN
+564 KTGQIIALGN
-574 WVIEEACRQLRIWH
+574 WVIGEACRQLRIWH
-588 NQGHTEW
+588 NQGHSDW

-604 QFHQRDLLA
+604 QFHQRDLLTILTQ
-613 TLTRTLTRYQL
+613 TLARYQL
-624 PGCALMLEIT
+624 PGSALMLEIT

-641 PVFSQQRIREL
+641 PAFSQQRIREL

-658 IAIDNFGIGYA
+658 VAIDNFGIGYA

-688 INSLRPGS
+688 INCLRPGS

-753 VFSLAARQHPMPA
+753 ALSFPSLRQPVVSLP
-766 ASG
+766 G

>member
-1 MFLNQSDKITIY
+1 
-13 RPAWLA
+13 
-19 GNKMQII
+19 
-26 KRLRLRARLAGSK
+26 
-39 KGINTGINHFHPLGV
+39 
-54 FLNDLSDC
+54 
-62 TQHQLSAGGEELPML
+62 ML

-82 GVLVSISLIV
+82 SVLICVSLIV
-92 AFIAS
+92 VFIAS

-110 RGWSARFWLLAGGS
+110 RGWSARFWLLVGGI
-124 AMGIGIWAMHFIGM
+124 AMGIGVWAMHFIGM
-138 LAMMMPVTMRYDIRL
+138 LAMMMPMMMRYDTRL
-153 TSLSLLVAILASCLA
+153 TILSLLVAILASVLA

-174 GLHLTRH
+174 GLHLTRQ
-181 RLLRGSLILG
+181 RLLRGTLILG
-191 AGVAAMH
+191 AGVVVMH

-207 EPRPEWNSVLVVLSV
+207 EPQPEWNALLVALSV
-222 LIAFVASGVAL
+222 LIAFAASGLAL

-240 KGEHHLLLMRGLA
+240 QGDHHLMLMRGLA

-268 MAAATFSHHSMMQS
+268 MAAAEFSHSSMMQPH
-282 QGLSNPGLAVWVTLI
+282 GVSNAGLAVWVTLI
-297 TLTILGITLLCSM
+297 TLTILGITLLSSM
-310 LDAQMRAT
+310 LDAQLRAARLAT
-318 RLAARLRFANKELL
+318 RLNRANQELR
-332 QLALHDNLT
+332 QLAMHDNLT
-341 ALPNR
+341 TLPNR

-351 QLDRVIKKAM
+351 QLDLAIKQAM
-361 LNDFRFAVIYM
+361 LNEHRFAVIYM

-391 LLLAVAE
+391 LLVAVAE

-403 LSETMLLARLGGDEF
+403 LSNTMLLVRLGGDEF
-418 VLMVKRCDISPARQ
+418 VLMAECDISAARQ
-432 LAQRLVKVI
+432 LAQKLVKVI
-441 GKPFEFDRYVL
+441 SSPFELDRYVL

-482 HTKNSGRNGW
+482 HTKHSGRNGW
-492 CLFERA
+492 CLFEPA
-498 MSAATQHQLELTND
+498 MSAATQHQLELAND
-512 LWEALERQQMRL
+512 LWEAIEREQMRL
-524 FYQPKFR
+524 FYQPKFC

-564 KTGQIVALGN
+564 KTGQIIALGN
-574 WVIEEACRQLRIWH
+574 WVIGEACRQLRIWH
-588 NQGHTEW
+588 SQGHSDW

-604 QFHQRDLLA
+604 QFHQRDLLTILTQ
-613 TLTRTLTRYQL
+613 TLARYQL
-624 PGCALMLEIT
+624 PGSALMLEIT

-641 PVFSQQRIREL
+641 PAFSQQRIREL

-658 IAIDNFGIGYA
+658 VAIDNFGIGYA

-688 INSLRPGS
+688 INCLRPGS

-753 VFSLAARQHPMPA
+753 ALSFPSLRQPV
-766 ASG
+766 ASLSG

>member
-1 MFLNQSDKITIY
+1 
-13 RPAWLA
+13 
-19 GNKMQII
+19 
-26 KRLRLRARLAGSK
+26 
-39 KGINTGINHFHPLGV
+39 
-54 FLNDLSDC
+54 
-62 TQHQLSAGGEELPML
+62 ML

-82 GVLVSISLIV
+82 SVLICVSLLV

-110 RGWSARFWLLAGGS
+110 RGWRARFWLLVGGTT
-124 AMGIGIWAMHFIGM
+124 MGIGVWAMHFIGM
-138 LAMMMPVTMRYDIRL
+138 LAMMMPMTMRYDIRL
-153 TSLSLLVAILASCLA
+153 TILSLLVAILTSMLA

-174 GLHLTRH
+174 GLHLTRQ

-191 AGVAAMH
+191 SGVVVMH
-198 YLGMYALLI
+198 YLGMCALLV
-207 EPRPEWNSVLVVLSV
+207 EPRPEWNGLLVALSV

-240 KGEHHLLLMRGLA
+240 KGDHHLLLMRGLA

-268 MAAATFSHHSMMQS
+268 MAAATFSDDSTMQAH
-282 QGLSNPGLAVWVTLI
+282 GLSNPGLAVWVTLI
-297 TLTILGITLLCSM
+297 TLSILGITLLCSM
-310 LDAQMRAT
+310 LDAQMRAARLAT
-318 RLAARLRFANKELL
+318 RLRQANKELR

-351 QLDRVIKKAM
+351 QLDQAIKKAM
-361 LNDFRFAVIYM
+361 LNGHRIAVIYM

-391 LLLAVAE
+391 LLMAVAE

-418 VLMVKRCDISPARQ
+418 VLMVKGCDISVACQ
-432 LAQRLVKVI
+432 LAQRLVNVI
-441 GKPFEFDRYVL
+441 GALFEFDRYVL

-470 QELLFNADAAMY
+470 QELMFNADAAMY
-482 HTKNSGRNGW
+482 HTKHSGRNGW
-492 CLFERA
+492 CLFELA

-512 LWEALERQQMRL
+512 LWEALDRQQMRL

-546 QHPQRGLLTPELF
+546 QHPQRGLLTPEMF

-574 WVIEEACRQLRIWH
+574 WVIEEACRQLSIWH
-588 NQGHTEW
+588 NQGHSEW

-604 QFHQRDLLA
+604 QFHQRDLLFI
-613 TLTRTLTRYQL
+613 LTQTLTRYQL
-624 PGCALMLEIT
+624 PGCALMLEVT

-641 PVFSQQRIREL
+641 PAFSQQRIREL

-688 INSLRPGS
+688 INCLRPGS

-753 VFSLAARQHPMPA
+753 VFGLMARQPPMA
-766 ASG
+766 SASG

>member
-1 MFLNQSDKITIY
+1 
-13 RPAWLA
+13 
-19 GNKMQII
+19 
-26 KRLRLRARLAGSK
+26 
-39 KGINTGINHFHPLGV
+39 
-54 FLNDLSDC
+54 
-62 TQHQLSAGGEELPML
+62 ML

-82 GVLVSISLIV
+82 SVLICVSLIV
-92 AFIAS
+92 VFIAS

-110 RGWSARFWLLAGGS
+110 RGWSARFWLLVGGI
-124 AMGIGIWAMHFIGM
+124 AMGIGVWAMHFIGM
-138 LAMMMPVTMRYDIRL
+138 LAMMLPMMMRYDTRL
-153 TSLSLLVAILASCLA
+153 TILSLLVAILASVLA

-174 GLHLTRH
+174 GLHLTRQ
-181 RLLRGSLILG
+181 RLLRGTLILG
-191 AGVAAMH
+191 AGVVVMH

-207 EPRPEWNSVLVVLSV
+207 EPQPEWNALLVALSV
-222 LIAFVASGVAL
+222 LIAFAASGLAL

-240 KGEHHLLLMRGLA
+240 QGDHHLMLMRGLA

-268 MAAATFSHHSMMQS
+268 MAAAEFSHSSMMQPH
-282 QGLSNPGLAVWVTLI
+282 GVSNTGLAVWVMLI
-297 TLTILGITLLCSM
+297 TLTILGITLLSSM
-310 LDAQMRAT
+310 LDAQLRAARLAT
-318 RLAARLRFANKELL
+318 RLNRANQELR
-332 QLALHDNLT
+332 QLAMHDNLT
-341 ALPNR
+341 TLPNR

-351 QLDRVIKKAM
+351 QLDLAIKQAM
-361 LNDFRFAVIYM
+361 LNEHRFAVIYM

-391 LLLAVAE
+391 LLVAVAE
-398 RLRSQ
+398 RLCSQ
-403 LSETMLLARLGGDEF
+403 LSNTMLLVRLGGDEF
-418 VLMVKRCDISPARQ
+418 VLMAECDISAARQ
-432 LAQRLVKVI
+432 LAQKLVKVI
-441 GKPFEFDRYVL
+441 SSPFELDRYVL

-482 HTKNSGRNGW
+482 HTKHSGRNGW
-492 CLFERA
+492 CLFEPA
-498 MSAATQHQLELTND
+498 MSAATQHQLELAND
-512 LWEALERQQMRL
+512 LWEAIEREQMRL
-524 FYQPKFR
+524 FYQPKFC

-564 KTGQIVALGN
+564 KTGQIIALGN
-574 WVIEEACRQLRIWH
+574 WVIGDACRQLRIWH
-588 NQGHTEW
+588 SQGHSDW

-604 QFHQRDLLA
+604 QFHQRDLLTILTQ
-613 TLTRTLTRYQL
+613 TLARNQL
-624 PGCALMLEIT
+624 PGSALMLEIT

-641 PVFSQQRIREL
+641 PAFSQQRIREL

-658 IAIDNFGIGYA
+658 VAIDNFGIGYA

-688 INSLRPGS
+688 INCLRPGS

-753 VFSLAARQHPMPA
+753 ALSFPSLRQPV
-766 ASG
+766 ASLSG

>member
-1 MFLNQSDKITIY
+1 
-13 RPAWLA
+13 
-19 GNKMQII
+19 
-26 KRLRLRARLAGSK
+26 
-39 KGINTGINHFHPLGV
+39 
-54 FLNDLSDC
+54 
-62 TQHQLSAGGEELPML
+62 ML

-82 GVLVSISLIV
+82 SVLICVSLIV

-110 RGWSARFWLLAGGS
+110 RGWSARFWLLVGGI
-124 AMGIGIWAMHFIGM
+124 AMGIGVWSMHFIGM
-138 LAMMMPVTMRYDIRL
+138 LAMMLPMIMRYDTRL
-153 TSLSLLVAILASCLA
+153 TILSLLVAILASVLA

-174 GLHLTRH
+174 GLHLTRQ
-181 RLLRGSLILG
+181 RLLRGTLILG
-191 AGVAAMH
+191 AGVVVMH

-207 EPRPEWNSVLVVLSV
+207 EPQPEWNALLVALSV
-222 LIAFVASGVAL
+222 LIAFAASGLAL

-240 KGEHHLLLMRGLA
+240 QGDHHLMLMRGLA

-268 MAAATFSHHSMMQS
+268 MAAAEFSHSSMMQPH
-282 QGLSNPGLAVWVTLI
+282 GVSNAGLAVWVTLI
-297 TLTILGITLLCSM
+297 TLTILGITLLSSM
-310 LDAQMRAT
+310 LDAQLRAARLAT
-318 RLAARLRFANKELL
+318 RLNRANQELR
-332 QLALHDNLT
+332 QLAMHDNLT
-341 ALPNR
+341 TLPNR

-351 QLDRVIKKAM
+351 QLDLAIKQAM
-361 LNDFRFAVIYM
+361 LNEHRFAVIYM

-391 LLLAVAE
+391 LLVAVAE
-398 RLRSQ
+398 RLCSQ
-403 LSETMLLARLGGDEF
+403 LSNTMLLVRLGGDEF
-418 VLMVKRCDISPARQ
+418 VLMAECDISAARQ
-432 LAQRLVKVI
+432 LAQKLVKVI
-441 GKPFEFDRYVL
+441 SSPFELDRYVL

-482 HTKNSGRNGW
+482 HTKHSGRNGW
-492 CLFERA
+492 CLFEPA
-498 MSAATQHQLELTND
+498 MSAATQHQLELAND
-512 LWEALERQQMRL
+512 LWEAIEREQMRL
-524 FYQPKFR
+524 FYQPKFC

-564 KTGQIVALGN
+564 KTGQIIALGN
-574 WVIEEACRQLRIWH
+574 WVIGEACRQLRIWH
-588 NQGHTEW
+588 SQGHSDW

-604 QFHQRDLLA
+604 QFHQRDLLTILTQ
-613 TLTRTLTRYQL
+613 TLARYQL
-624 PGCALMLEIT
+624 PGSALMLEIT

-641 PVFSQQRIREL
+641 PAFSQQRIREL

-658 IAIDNFGIGYA
+658 VAIDNFGIGYA

-688 INSLRPGS
+688 INCLRPGS

-753 VFSLAARQHPMPA
+753 ALSFPSLRQPV
-766 ASG
+766 ASLSG

>member
-1 MFLNQSDKITIY
+1 
-13 RPAWLA
+13 
-19 GNKMQII
+19 
-26 KRLRLRARLAGSK
+26 
-39 KGINTGINHFHPLGV
+39 
-54 FLNDLSDC
+54 
-62 TQHQLSAGGEELPML
+62 ML

-82 GVLVSISLIV
+82 SVLICVSLIV

-110 RGWSARFWLLAGGS
+110 RGWSARFWLLVGGI
-124 AMGIGIWAMHFIGM
+124 AMGIGVWAMHFIGM
-138 LAMMMPVTMRYDIRL
+138 LAMMMPMMMRYDTRL
-153 TSLSLLVAILASCLA
+153 TILSLLVAILASVLA

-174 GLHLTRH
+174 GLHLTRQ
-181 RLLRGSLILG
+181 RLLRGTLILG
-191 AGVAAMH
+191 AGVVVMH

-207 EPRPEWNSVLVVLSV
+207 EPQPEWNALLVALSV
-222 LIAFVASGVAL
+222 LIAFAASGLAL

-240 KGEHHLLLMRGLA
+240 QGDHHLMLMRGLA

-268 MAAATFSHHSMMQS
+268 MAAAEFSHSSMMQPH
-282 QGLSNPGLAVWVTLI
+282 GVSNAGLAVWVTLI
-297 TLTILGITLLCSM
+297 TLTILGITLLSSM
-310 LDAQMRAT
+310 LDAQLRAARLAT
-318 RLAARLRFANKELL
+318 RLNRANQELR
-332 QLALHDNLT
+332 QLAMHDNLT
-341 ALPNR
+341 TLPNR

-351 QLDRVIKKAM
+351 QLDLAIKQAM
-361 LNDFRFAVIYM
+361 LNEHRFAVIYM

-391 LLLAVAE
+391 LLVAVAE
-398 RLRSQ
+398 RLCSQ
-403 LSETMLLARLGGDEF
+403 LSNTMLLVRLGGDEF
-418 VLMVKRCDISPARQ
+418 VLMAECDISAARQ
-432 LAQRLVKVI
+432 LAQKLVKVI
-441 GKPFEFDRYVL
+441 SSPFELDRYVL

-482 HTKNSGRNGW
+482 HTKHSGRNGW
-492 CLFERA
+492 CLFEPA
-498 MSAATQHQLELTND
+498 MSAATQHQLELAND
-512 LWEALERQQMRL
+512 LWEAIEREQMRL
-524 FYQPKFR
+524 FYQPKFC
-531 SGGTRLMGFEALLRW
+531 SGGTRLIGFEALLRW

-564 KTGQIVALGN
+564 KTGQIIALGN
-574 WVIEEACRQLRIWH
+574 WVIGEACRQLRIWH
-588 NQGHTEW
+588 SQGHSDW

-604 QFHQRDLLA
+604 QFHQRDLLTILTQ
-613 TLTRTLTRYQL
+613 TLARNQL
-624 PGCALMLEIT
+624 PGSALMLEIT
-634 EAIAMRD
+634 EAIAMHD
-641 PVFSQQRIREL
+641 PAFSQQRIREL

-658 IAIDNFGIGYA
+658 VAIDNFGIGYA

-688 INSLRPGS
+688 INCLRPGS

-753 VFSLAARQHPMPA
+753 ALSFPSLRQPV
-766 ASG
+766 ASLSG

>member
-1 MFLNQSDKITIY
+1 
-13 RPAWLA
+13 
-19 GNKMQII
+19 
-26 KRLRLRARLAGSK
+26 
-39 KGINTGINHFHPLGV
+39 
-54 FLNDLSDC
+54 
-62 TQHQLSAGGEELPML
+62 ML

-82 GVLVSISLIV
+82 SVLICVSLIV
-92 AFIAS
+92 VFIAS

-110 RGWSARFWLLAGGS
+110 RGWSARFWLLVGGI
-124 AMGIGIWAMHFIGM
+124 AMGIGVWAMHFIGM
-138 LAMMMPVTMRYDIRL
+138 LAMMMPMMMRYDTRL
-153 TSLSLLVAILASCLA
+153 TILSLLVAILASVLA

-174 GLHLTRH
+174 GLHLTRQ
-181 RLLRGSLILG
+181 RLLRGTLILG
-191 AGVAAMH
+191 AGVVVMH

-207 EPRPEWNSVLVVLSV
+207 EPQPEWNALLVALSV
-222 LIAFVASGVAL
+222 LIAFAASGLAL

-240 KGEHHLLLMRGLA
+240 QGDHHLMLMRGLA

-268 MAAATFSHHSMMQS
+268 MAAAEFSHRSMMQPH
-282 QGLSNPGLAVWVTLI
+282 GVSNAGLAVWVTLI
-297 TLTILGITLLCSM
+297 TLTILGITLLSSM
-310 LDAQMRAT
+310 LDAQLRAARLAT
-318 RLAARLRFANKELL
+318 RLNRANQELR
-332 QLALHDNLT
+332 QLAMHDNLT
-341 ALPNR
+341 TLPNR

-351 QLDRVIKKAM
+351 QLDLAIKQAM
-361 LNDFRFAVIYM
+361 LNEHHFAVIYM

-391 LLLAVAE
+391 LLVAVAE
-398 RLRSQ
+398 RLCSQ
-403 LSETMLLARLGGDEF
+403 LSNTMLLVRLGGDEF
-418 VLMVKRCDISPARQ
+418 VLMAECDISAARQ
-432 LAQRLVKVI
+432 LAQKLVKVI
-441 GKPFEFDRYVL
+441 SSPFELDRYVL

-482 HTKNSGRNGW
+482 HTKHSGRNGW
-492 CLFERA
+492 CLFEPA
-498 MSAATQHQLELTND
+498 MSAATQHQLELAND
-512 LWEALERQQMRL
+512 LWEAIEREQMRL
-524 FYQPKFR
+524 FYQPKFC

-564 KTGQIVALGN
+564 KTGQIIALGN
-574 WVIEEACRQLRIWH
+574 WVIGEACRQLRLWH
-588 NQGHTEW
+588 SQGHSDW

-604 QFHQRDLLA
+604 QFHQRDLLTILTQ
-613 TLTRTLTRYQL
+613 TLARYQL
-624 PGCALMLEIT
+624 PGSALMLEIT

-641 PVFSQQRIREL
+641 PAFSQQRIREL

-658 IAIDNFGIGYA
+658 VAIDNFGIGYA

-688 INSLRPGS
+688 INCLRPGS

-753 VFSLAARQHPMPA
+753 ALSFPSMRQPVASL
-766 ASG
+766 SG

>member
-1 MFLNQSDKITIY
+1 
-13 RPAWLA
+13 
-19 GNKMQII
+19 
-26 KRLRLRARLAGSK
+26 
-39 KGINTGINHFHPLGV
+39 
-54 FLNDLSDC
+54 
-62 TQHQLSAGGEELPML
+62 ML

-82 GVLVSISLIV
+82 SVLICVSLIV
-92 AFIAS
+92 VFIAS

-110 RGWSARFWLLAGGS
+110 RGWSARFWLLVGGI
-124 AMGIGIWAMHFIGM
+124 AMGIGVWAMHFIGM
-138 LAMMMPVTMRYDIRL
+138 LAMMMPMMMRYDTRL
-153 TSLSLLVAILASCLA
+153 TILSLLVAILASVLA

-174 GLHLTRH
+174 GLHLTRQ
-181 RLLRGSLILG
+181 RLLRGTLILG
-191 AGVAAMH
+191 AGVVVMH

-207 EPRPEWNSVLVVLSV
+207 EPQPEWNALLVALSV
-222 LIAFVASGVAL
+222 LIAFAASGLAL

-240 KGEHHLLLMRGLA
+240 QGDHHLMLMRGLA

-268 MAAATFSHHSMMQS
+268 MAAAEFSHSSMMQPH
-282 QGLSNPGLAVWVTLI
+282 GVSNAGLAVWVTLI
-297 TLTILGITLLCSM
+297 TLTILGITLLSSM
-310 LDAQMRAT
+310 LDAQLRAARLAT
-318 RLAARLRFANKELL
+318 RLNRANQELR
-332 QLALHDNLT
+332 QLAMHDNLT
-341 ALPNR
+341 TLPNR

-351 QLDRVIKKAM
+351 QLDLAIKQAM
-361 LNDFRFAVIYM
+361 LNEHRFAVIYM

-391 LLLAVAE
+391 LLVAVAE
-398 RLRSQ
+398 RLCNQ
-403 LSETMLLARLGGDEF
+403 LSNTMLLVRLGGDEF
-418 VLMVKRCDISPARQ
+418 VLMAECDISAARQ
-432 LAQRLVKVI
+432 LAQKLVKVI
-441 GKPFEFDRYVL
+441 SSPFELDRYVL

-482 HTKNSGRNGW
+482 HTKHSGRNGW
-492 CLFERA
+492 CLFEPA
-498 MSAATQHQLELTND
+498 MSAATQHQLELAND
-512 LWEALERQQMRL
+512 LWEAIEREQMRL
-524 FYQPKFR
+524 FYQPKFC

-564 KTGQIVALGN
+564 KTGQIIALGN
-574 WVIEEACRQLRIWH
+574 WVIGEACRQLRLWH
-588 NQGHTEW
+588 NQGHSDW

-604 QFHQRDLLA
+604 QFHQRDLLTILTQ
-613 TLTRTLTRYQL
+613 TLARNQL
-624 PGCALMLEIT
+624 PGSALMLEIT

-641 PVFSQQRIREL
+641 PAFSQQRIREL

-658 IAIDNFGIGYA
+658 VAIDNFGIGYA

-688 INSLRPGS
+688 INCLRPGS

-753 VFSLAARQHPMPA
+753 ALSFPSLRQPV
-766 ASG
+766 ASLSG